1 MVDYFLNRK
10 SISWMVTLLLGLGGM
25 FSFLGLGQLEFP
37 EFTLRSA
44 LVTTQYPGATPLEVE
59 EEVTLPLEKAIQHM
73 PGLDDIT
80 SVNSDGLSQIT
91 VQLQKTVREGE
102 LDQYWDILRRK
113 VADAQSGLP
122 PGVVTSIVNDDFG
135 DVFGLLLS
143 LRGEGYSL
151 KDLGDHADL
160 IQRELRLVEGVTKV
174 NIGGR
179 VDEQMVVSLDR
190 DRMRALGISP
200 DYLAGLLNAQ
210 NTVGNAGHL
219 RSEGLSLSIQPTGQ
233 LDSVEALENLAVG
246 SVDTGIIRLGDLA
259 DIRRTTS
266 DSPALLYHSDGLPA
280 LTIGVSFSSG
290 TNAVDVGERLNETLK
305 RLENEQPIGMTLTK
319 VYNQPAVVEEAVSAF
334 LINLAQAVGIVIVV
348 LLVFMGLRSGLLMGL
363 ILLITIMG
371 TFVLMAIHG
380 IQLQKIS
387 LGALIISLGMLVDNA
402 IVVTEGM
409 MIGLAKGKSK
419 RQAAKEVVTQNKL
432 PLLGA
437 TVIAITAFAP
447 IGLSPDT
454 TGEFIGSL
462 FWVLC
467 YSLFLSWIT
476 ALTLTPFF
484 FNMFYSDKLEEN
496 DQGSDSD
503 PYKGL
508 IFSVF
513 RRLLTSAIR
522 YRFATLTLALAL
534 LAGVLSFSGQV
545 KNAFFPSA
553 TTPIFFV
560 DLWLPEGTDI
570 LHTEK
575 TVKRLESVVN
585 DMDDVVQVTSVT
597 GGGAQRFTLTYAPE
611 QRYASFGQLIVE
623 TRDKASREARME
635 EVIRNLRA
643 DFPDVQY
650 KVQALQ
656 VGPSAKASIEARI
669 FGEDPAE
676 LRKIGARV
684 EEIIQSEPLADSV
697 RLSWSNQEAVIVPE
711 FLEEQ
716 ARRLGVSREA
726 LHQALLLNN
735 QGQRVGVYRE
745 GSDLIPIIMRS
756 REEQR
761 FDIENLTSINV
772 WSEEQGRY
780 VSAGN
785 VINAINTELRD
796 PLIKRRN
803 RVRMLAVYAE
813 PMPLSGE
820 TAASV
825 LEKIRP
831 KVDALELPHDYTI
844 EWGGEYE
851 TSSEAKGS
859 LLASL
864 PMGLLGMFI
873 ITMLLFG
880 SFRQALS
887 IWMIVPL
894 MMIGIVGG
902 LVLLGAPFTFMALL
916 GTLSLI
922 GMVLKNAIVL
932 VEEINLQ
939 VEQQDEAFTAVVE
952 AAVSRVRPVLM
963 AAVTTMLGMI
973 PLFSDAFFASMAVV
987 IVFGLGVATILT
999 LIVLP
1004 VVYCT
1009 LMRIPY
1015 NEPRGS

>member
-1 MVDYFLNRK
+1 MVDYFLDRK
-10 SISWMVTLLLGLGGM
+10 SISWMVTLLLGVGGM
-25 FSFLGLGQLEFP
+25 FAFLGLGQLEFP

-59 EEVTLPLEKAIQHM
+59 EEVTLPLEKAIQQM
-73 PGLDDIT
+73 PGIDDIT

-91 VQLQKTVREGE
+91 VQLKKTVREGE

-113 VADAQSGLP
+113 INDAQPGLP
-122 PGVVTSIVNDDFG
+122 PGVNTSIVNDDFG
-135 DVFGLLLS
+135 DVFGLLLT
-143 LRGEGYSL
+143 LRGDGYSL

-160 IQRELRLVEGVTKV
+160 IQRELRLLEGVAKV
-174 NIGGR
+174 SIGGR
-179 VDEQMVVSLDR
+179 VDEQMIVSLDR

-200 DYLAGLLNAQ
+200 EYLASLLNAQ

-219 RSEGLSLSIQPTGQ
+219 RSEGLSLSVQPTGQ
-233 LDSVEALENLAVG
+233 LDSVQALEQLAVG
-246 SVDTGIIRLGDLA
+246 SADSGIIRLSDLA
-259 DIRRTTS
+259 EVRRVTN

-280 LTIGVSFSSG
+280 LTIGVSFAEG
-290 TNAVDVGERLNETLK
+290 TNVVDVGESLNEALK
-305 RLENEQPIGMTLTK
+305 RLEKQQPIGMTLNT
-319 VYNQPAVVEEAVSAF
+319 VYNQPEVVEEAVSAF
-334 LINLAQAVGIVIVV
+334 LMNLAQAVGIVIIV
-348 LLVFMGLRSGLLMGL
+348 LLLFMGLRSGLLMGL

-387 LGALIISLGMLVDNA
+387 LGALIIALGMLVDNA

-409 MIGLAKGKSK
+409 MIGLSKGKSK
-419 RQAAKEVVTQNKL
+419 RQAAKEVVSQNRY

-467 YSLFLSWIT
+467 YSLFLSWLT

-484 FNMFYSDKLEEN
+484 FDMFYPDKLESVG
-496 DQGSDSD
+496 QSSDND
-503 PYKGL
+503 PYKG
-508 IFSVF
+508 IVFVVF
-513 RRLLTSAIR
+513 RRLLTYAIH
-522 YRFATLTLALAL
+522 YRFVTLTLAIAL

-545 KNAFFPSA
+545 KNAFFPNA
-553 TTPIFFV
+553 TTPLFFV
-560 DLWLPEGTDI
+560 DLWLPEGADI
-570 LHTEK
+570 LQTEE
-575 TVKRLESVVN
+575 TVKRLESRVN
-585 DMDDVVQVTSVT
+585 DMDQVVQVTSVT
-597 GGGAQRFTLTYAPE
+597 GGGAQRFTLTYSPE

-635 EVIRNLRA
+635 EVIEQLRT
-643 DFPDVQY
+643 DFPNVHY

-656 VGPSAKASIEARI
+656 VGPSAKASLEARI
-669 FGEDPAE
+669 FGEDPEE
-676 LRKIGARV
+676 LRKIGVRV
-684 EEIIQSEPLADSV
+684 QAIFENEPLADSV
-697 RLSWSNQEAVIVPE
+697 RLSWGNREAVIVPE

-716 ARRLGVSREA
+716 ARRLGVSRES

-735 QGQRVGVYRE
+735 QGQQVGVYRE

-803 RVRMLAVYAE
+803 RERMLAVYAE

-825 LEKIRP
+825 LERIRP
-831 KVDALELPHDYTI
+831 QVDALELPHGYSI

-851 TSSEAKGS
+851 TSSEAQTS
-859 LLASL
+859 LFSSL
-864 PMGLLGMFI
+864 PLGLLGMFI
-873 ITMLLFG
+873 ISMLLFG

-894 MMIGIVGG
+894 MMIGIIGG

-922 GMVLKNAIVL
+922 GMVLKSAIVL
-932 VEEINLQ
+932 VEEINIQL
-939 VEQQDEAFTAVVE
+939 EQQDDAFTAVVE

-987 IVFGLGVATILT
+987 IVCGLGVATVLT
-999 LIVLP
+999 LVVLP

-1009 LMRIPY
+1009 LMRISY
-1015 NEPRGS
+1015 HQ

>member
-1 MVDYFLNRK
+1 MVDYFLDRK
-10 SISWMVTLLLGLGGM
+10 SISWMVTLLLGVGGM
-25 FSFLGLGQLEFP
+25 FAFLGLGQLEFP

-59 EEVTLPLEKAIQHM
+59 EEVTLPLEKAIQQM
-73 PGLDDIT
+73 PGIDDIT

-91 VQLQKTVREGE
+91 VQLKKTVREGE

-113 VADAQSGLP
+113 INDAQPGLP
-122 PGVVTSIVNDDFG
+122 PGVNTSIVNDDFG
-135 DVFGLLLS
+135 DVFGLLLT
-143 LRGEGYSL
+143 LRGDGYSL

-160 IQRELRLVEGVTKV
+160 IQRELRLLEGVAKV
-174 NIGGR
+174 SIGGR
-179 VDEQMVVSLDR
+179 VDEQMIVSLDR

-200 DYLAGLLNAQ
+200 EYLASLLNAQ

-219 RSEGLSLSIQPTGQ
+219 RSEGLSLSVQPTGQ
-233 LDSVEALENLAVG
+233 LDSVQALEQLAVG
-246 SVDTGIIRLGDLA
+246 SADSGIIRLSDLA
-259 DIRRTTS
+259 EVRRVTN

-280 LTIGVSFSSG
+280 LTIGVSFAEG
-290 TNAVDVGERLNETLK
+290 TNVVDVGESLNEALK
-305 RLENEQPIGMTLTK
+305 RLEKQQPIGMTLNT
-319 VYNQPAVVEEAVSAF
+319 VYNQPEVVEEAVSAF
-334 LINLAQAVGIVIVV
+334 LMNLAQAVGIVIIV
-348 LLVFMGLRSGLLMGL
+348 LLLFMGLRSGLLMGL

-387 LGALIISLGMLVDNA
+387 LGALIIALGMLVDNA

-409 MIGLAKGKSK
+409 MIGLSKGKSK
-419 RQAAKEVVTQNKL
+419 RQAAKEVVSQNRY

-467 YSLFLSWIT
+467 YSLFLSWLT

-484 FNMFYSDKLEEN
+484 FDMFYPDKLESVG
-496 DQGSDSD
+496 QSSDND
-503 PYKGL
+503 PYKG
-508 IFSVF
+508 IVFVVF
-513 RRLLTSAIR
+513 RRLLTYAIH
-522 YRFATLTLALAL
+522 YRFVTLTLAIAL

-545 KNAFFPSA
+545 KNAFFPNA
-553 TTPIFFV
+553 TTPLFFV
-560 DLWLPEGTDI
+560 DLWLPEGADI
-570 LHTEK
+570 LQTEE
-575 TVKRLESVVN
+575 TVKRLESRVN
-585 DMDDVVQVTSVT
+585 DMDQVVQVTSVT
-597 GGGAQRFTLTYAPE
+597 GGGAQRFTLTYSPE

-635 EVIRNLRA
+635 EVIEQLRT
-643 DFPDVQY
+643 DFPNVHY

-656 VGPSAKASIEARI
+656 VGPSAKASLEARI
-669 FGEDPAE
+669 FGEDPEE
-676 LRKIGARV
+676 LRKIGVRV
-684 EEIIQSEPLADSV
+684 QAIFENEPLADSV
-697 RLSWSNQEAVIVPE
+697 RLSWGNREAVIVPE

-716 ARRLGVSREA
+716 ARRLGVSRES

-735 QGQRVGVYRE
+735 QGQQVGVYRE

-803 RVRMLAVYAE
+803 RERMLAVYAE

-825 LEKIRP
+825 LERIRP
-831 KVDALELPHDYTI
+831 QVDALELPHGYSI

-851 TSSEAKGS
+851 TSSEAQTS
-859 LLASL
+859 LFSSL
-864 PMGLLGMFI
+864 PLGLLGMFI
-873 ITMLLFG
+873 ISMLLFG

-894 MMIGIVGG
+894 MMIGIIGG

-932 VEEINLQ
+932 VEEINIQL
-939 VEQQDEAFTAVVE
+939 EQQDDAFTAVVE

-973 PLFSDAFFASMAVV
+973 PLFSDAFFASMALV
-987 IVFGLGVATILT
+987 IVFGLGVATVLT
-999 LIVLP
+999 LVVLP

-1009 LMRIPY
+1009 LMRISY
-1015 NEPRGS
+1015 HQ

>member
-1 MVDYFLNRK
+1 MVDYFLDRK
-10 SISWMVTLLLGLGGM
+10 SISWMVTLLLGVGGM
-25 FSFLGLGQLEFP
+25 FAFLGLGQLEFP

-59 EEVTLPLEKAIQHM
+59 EEVTLPLEKAIQQM
-73 PGLDDIT
+73 PGIDDIT

-91 VQLQKTVREGE
+91 VQLKKTVREGE

-113 VADAQSGLP
+113 INDAQPGLP
-122 PGVVTSIVNDDFG
+122 PGVNTSIVNDDFG
-135 DVFGLLLS
+135 DVFGLLLT
-143 LRGEGYSL
+143 LRGDGYSL

-160 IQRELRLVEGVTKV
+160 IQRELRLLEGVAKV
-174 NIGGR
+174 SIGGR
-179 VDEQMVVSLDR
+179 VDEQMIVSLDR

-200 DYLAGLLNAQ
+200 EYLASLLNAQ

-219 RSEGLSLSIQPTGQ
+219 RSEGLSLSVQPTGQ
-233 LDSVEALENLAVG
+233 LDSVQALEQLAVG
-246 SVDTGIIRLGDLA
+246 SADSGIIRLSDLA
-259 DIRRTTS
+259 EVRRVTN

-280 LTIGVSFSSG
+280 LTIGVSFAEG
-290 TNAVDVGERLNETLK
+290 TNVVDVGESLNEALK
-305 RLENEQPIGMTLTK
+305 RLEKQQPIGMTLNT
-319 VYNQPAVVEEAVSAF
+319 VYNQPEVVEEAVSAF
-334 LINLAQAVGIVIVV
+334 LMNLAQAVGIVIIV
-348 LLVFMGLRSGLLMGL
+348 LLLFMGLRSGLLMGL

-387 LGALIISLGMLVDNA
+387 LGALIIALGMLVDNA

-409 MIGLAKGKSK
+409 MIGLSKGKSK
-419 RQAAKEVVTQNKL
+419 RQAAKEVVSQNRY

-437 TVIAITAFAP
+437 TVIAIMAFAP

-467 YSLFLSWIT
+467 YSLFLSWLT

-484 FNMFYSDKLEEN
+484 FDMFYPDKLESVG
-496 DQGSDSD
+496 QSSDND
-503 PYKGL
+503 PYKG
-508 IFSVF
+508 IVFVVF
-513 RRLLTSAIR
+513 RRLLTYAIH
-522 YRFATLTLALAL
+522 YRFVTLTLAIAL

-545 KNAFFPSA
+545 KNAFFPNA
-553 TTPIFFV
+553 TTPLFFV
-560 DLWLPEGTDI
+560 DLWLPEGADI
-570 LHTEK
+570 LQTEE
-575 TVKRLESVVN
+575 TVKRLESRVN
-585 DMDDVVQVTSVT
+585 DMDQVVQVTSVT
-597 GGGAQRFTLTYAPE
+597 GGGAQRFTLTYSPE

-635 EVIRNLRA
+635 EVIEQLRT
-643 DFPDVQY
+643 DFPNVHY

-656 VGPSAKASIEARI
+656 VGPSAKASLEARI
-669 FGEDPAE
+669 FGEDPEE
-676 LRKIGARV
+676 LRKIGVRV
-684 EEIIQSEPLADSV
+684 QAIFENEPLADSV
-697 RLSWSNQEAVIVPE
+697 RLSWGNREAVIVPE

-716 ARRLGVSREA
+716 ARRLGVSRES

-735 QGQRVGVYRE
+735 QGQQVGVYRE

-803 RVRMLAVYAE
+803 RERMLAVYAE

-825 LEKIRP
+825 LERIRP
-831 KVDALELPHDYTI
+831 QVDALELPHGYSI

-851 TSSEAKGS
+851 TSSEAQTS
-859 LLASL
+859 LFSSL
-864 PMGLLGMFI
+864 PLGLLGMFI
-873 ITMLLFG
+873 ISMLLFG

-894 MMIGIVGG
+894 MMIGIIGG

-932 VEEINLQ
+932 VEEINIQL
-939 VEQQDEAFTAVVE
+939 EQQDDAFTAVVE

-973 PLFSDAFFASMAVV
+973 PLFSDAFFASMALV
-987 IVFGLGVATILT
+987 IVFGLGVATVLT
-999 LIVLP
+999 LVVLP

-1009 LMRIPY
+1009 LMRISY
-1015 NEPRGS
+1015 HQ

>member
-1 MVDYFLNRK
+1 MVDYFLDRK
-10 SISWMVTLLLGLGGM
+10 SISWMVTLLLGVGGM
-25 FSFLGLGQLEFP
+25 FAFLGLGQLEFP

-59 EEVTLPLEKAIQHM
+59 EEVTLPLEKAIQQM
-73 PGLDDIT
+73 PGIDDIT

-91 VQLQKTVREGE
+91 VQLKKTVREGE

-113 VADAQSGLP
+113 INDAQPGLP
-122 PGVVTSIVNDDFG
+122 PGVNTSIVNDDFG
-135 DVFGLLLS
+135 DVFGLLLT
-143 LRGEGYSL
+143 LRGDGYSL

-160 IQRELRLVEGVTKV
+160 IQRELRLLEGVAKV
-174 NIGGR
+174 SIGGR
-179 VDEQMVVSLDR
+179 VDEQMIVSLDR

-200 DYLAGLLNAQ
+200 EYLASLLNAQ

-219 RSEGLSLSIQPTGQ
+219 RSEGLSLSVQPTGQ
-233 LDSVEALENLAVG
+233 LDSVQALEQLAVG
-246 SVDTGIIRLGDLA
+246 SADSGIIRLSDLA
-259 DIRRTTS
+259 EVRRVTN

-280 LTIGVSFSSG
+280 LTIGVSFAEG
-290 TNAVDVGERLNETLK
+290 TNVVDVGESLNEALK
-305 RLENEQPIGMTLTK
+305 RLEKQQPIGMTLNT
-319 VYNQPAVVEEAVSAF
+319 VYNQPEVVEEAVSAF
-334 LINLAQAVGIVIVV
+334 LMNLAQAVGIVIIV
-348 LLVFMGLRSGLLMGL
+348 LLLFMGLRSGLLMGL

-387 LGALIISLGMLVDNA
+387 LGALIIALGMLLDNA

-409 MIGLAKGKSK
+409 MIGLSKGKSK
-419 RQAAKEVVTQNKL
+419 RQAAKEVVSQNRY

-467 YSLFLSWIT
+467 YSLFLSWLT

-484 FNMFYSDKLEEN
+484 FDMFYPDKLESVG
-496 DQGSDSD
+496 QSSDND
-503 PYKGL
+503 PYKG
-508 IFSVF
+508 IVFVVF
-513 RRLLTSAIR
+513 RRLLTYAIH
-522 YRFATLTLALAL
+522 YRFVTLTLAIAL

-545 KNAFFPSA
+545 KNAFFPNA
-553 TTPIFFV
+553 TTPLFFV
-560 DLWLPEGTDI
+560 DLWLPEGADI
-570 LHTEK
+570 LQTEE
-575 TVKRLESVVN
+575 TVKRLESRVN
-585 DMDDVVQVTSVT
+585 DMDQVVQVTSVT
-597 GGGAQRFTLTYAPE
+597 GGGAQRFTLTYSPE

-635 EVIRNLRA
+635 EVIEQLRT
-643 DFPDVQY
+643 DFPNVHY

-656 VGPSAKASIEARI
+656 VGPSAKASLEARI
-669 FGEDPAE
+669 FGEDPEE
-676 LRKIGARV
+676 LRKIGVRV
-684 EEIIQSEPLADSV
+684 QAIFENEPLADSV
-697 RLSWSNQEAVIVPE
+697 RLSWGNREAVIVPE

-716 ARRLGVSREA
+716 ARRLGVSRES

-735 QGQRVGVYRE
+735 QGQQVGVYRE

-803 RVRMLAVYAE
+803 RERMLAVYAE

-825 LEKIRP
+825 LERIRP
-831 KVDALELPHDYTI
+831 QVDALELPHGYSI

-851 TSSEAKGS
+851 TSSEAQTS
-859 LLASL
+859 LFSSL
-864 PMGLLGMFI
+864 PLGLLGMFI
-873 ITMLLFG
+873 ISMLLFG

-894 MMIGIVGG
+894 MMIGIIGG

-932 VEEINLQ
+932 VEEINIQL
-939 VEQQDEAFTAVVE
+939 EQQDDAFTAVVE

-973 PLFSDAFFASMAVV
+973 PLFSDAFFASMALV
-987 IVFGLGVATILT
+987 IVFGLGVATVLT
-999 LIVLP
+999 LVVLP

-1009 LMRIPY
+1009 LMRISY
-1015 NEPRGS
+1015 HQ

>member
-1 MVDYFLNRK
+1 MVDYFLDRK
-10 SISWMVTLLLGLGGM
+10 SISWMVTLLLGVGGM
-25 FSFLGLGQLEFP
+25 FAFLGLGQLEFP

-59 EEVTLPLEKAIQHM
+59 EEVTLPLEKAIQQM
-73 PGLDDIT
+73 PGIDDIT

-91 VQLQKTVREGE
+91 VQLKKTVREGE

-113 VADAQSGLP
+113 INDAQPGLP
-122 PGVVTSIVNDDFG
+122 PGVNTSIVNDDFG
-135 DVFGLLLS
+135 DVFGLLLT
-143 LRGEGYSL
+143 LRGDGYSL

-160 IQRELRLVEGVTKV
+160 IQRELRLLEGVAKV
-174 NIGGR
+174 SIGGR
-179 VDEQMVVSLDR
+179 VDEQMIVSLDR

-200 DYLAGLLNAQ
+200 EYLASLLNAQ

-219 RSEGLSLSIQPTGQ
+219 RSEGLSLSVQPTGQ
-233 LDSVEALENLAVG
+233 LDSVQALEQLAVG
-246 SVDTGIIRLGDLA
+246 SADSGIIRLSDLA
-259 DIRRTTS
+259 EVRRVTN

-280 LTIGVSFSSG
+280 LTIGVSFAEG
-290 TNAVDVGERLNETLK
+290 TNVVDVGESLNEALK
-305 RLENEQPIGMTLTK
+305 RLEKQQPIGMTLNT
-319 VYNQPAVVEEAVSAF
+319 VYNQPEVVEEAVSAF
-334 LINLAQAVGIVIVV
+334 LMNLAQAVGIVIIV
-348 LLVFMGLRSGLLMGL
+348 LLLFMGLRSGLLMGL

-387 LGALIISLGMLVDNA
+387 LGALIIALGMLVDNA

-409 MIGLAKGKSK
+409 MIGLSKGKSK
-419 RQAAKEVVTQNKL
+419 RQAAKEVVSQNRY

-467 YSLFLSWIT
+467 YSLFLSWLT

-484 FNMFYSDKLEEN
+484 FDMFYPDKLESVG
-496 DQGSDSD
+496 QSSDND
-503 PYKGL
+503 PYKG
-508 IFSVF
+508 IVFVVF
-513 RRLLTSAIR
+513 RRLLTYAIH
-522 YRFATLTLALAL
+522 YRFVTLTLAIAL

-545 KNAFFPSA
+545 KNAFFPNA
-553 TTPIFFV
+553 TTPLFFV
-560 DLWLPEGTDI
+560 DLWLPEGADV
-570 LHTEK
+570 LQTEE
-575 TVKRLESVVN
+575 TVKRLESRVN
-585 DMDDVVQVTSVT
+585 DMDQVVQVTSVT
-597 GGGAQRFTLTYAPE
+597 GGGAQRFTLTYSPE

-635 EVIRNLRA
+635 EVIEQLRT
-643 DFPDVQY
+643 DFPNVHY

-656 VGPSAKASIEARI
+656 VGPSAKASLEARI
-669 FGEDPAE
+669 FGEDPEE
-676 LRKIGARV
+676 LRKIGVRV
-684 EEIIQSEPLADSV
+684 QAIFENEPLADSV
-697 RLSWSNQEAVIVPE
+697 RLSWGNREAVIVPE

-716 ARRLGVSREA
+716 ARRLGVSRES

-735 QGQRVGVYRE
+735 QGQQVGVYRE

-803 RVRMLAVYAE
+803 RERMLAVYAE

-825 LEKIRP
+825 LERIRP
-831 KVDALELPHDYTI
+831 QVDALELPHGYSI

-851 TSSEAKGS
+851 TSSEAQTS
-859 LLASL
+859 LFSSL
-864 PMGLLGMFI
+864 PLGLLGMFI
-873 ITMLLFG
+873 ISMLLFG

-894 MMIGIVGG
+894 MMIGIIGG

-932 VEEINLQ
+932 VEEINIQL
-939 VEQQDEAFTAVVE
+939 EQQDDAFTAVVE

-987 IVFGLGVATILT
+987 IVCGLGVATVLT
-999 LIVLP
+999 LVVLP

-1009 LMRIPY
+1009 LMRISY
-1015 NEPRGS
+1015 HQ

>member
-1 MVDYFLNRK
+1 MVDYFLDRK
-10 SISWMVTLLLGLGGM
+10 SISWMVTLLLGVGGM
-25 FSFLGLGQLEFP
+25 FAFLGLGQLEFP

-59 EEVTLPLEKAIQHM
+59 EEVTLPLEKAIQQM
-73 PGLDDIT
+73 PGIDDIT

-91 VQLQKTVREGE
+91 VQLKKTVREGE

-113 VADAQSGLP
+113 INDAQPGLP
-122 PGVVTSIVNDDFG
+122 PGVNTSIVNDDFG
-135 DVFGLLLS
+135 DVFGLLLT
-143 LRGEGYSL
+143 LRGDGYSL

-160 IQRELRLVEGVTKV
+160 IQRELRLLEGVAKV
-174 NIGGR
+174 SIGGR
-179 VDEQMVVSLDR
+179 VDEQMIVSLDR

-200 DYLAGLLNAQ
+200 EYLASLLNAQ

-219 RSEGLSLSIQPTGQ
+219 RSEGLSLSVQPTGQ
-233 LDSVEALENLAVG
+233 LDSVQALEQLAVG
-246 SVDTGIIRLGDLA
+246 SADSGIIRLSDLA
-259 DIRRTTS
+259 EVRRVTN

-280 LTIGVSFSSG
+280 LTIGVSFAEG
-290 TNAVDVGERLNETLK
+290 TNVVDVGESLNEALK
-305 RLENEQPIGMTLTK
+305 RLEKQQPIGMTLNT
-319 VYNQPAVVEEAVSAF
+319 VYNQPEVVEEAVSAF
-334 LINLAQAVGIVIVV
+334 LMNLAQAVGIVIIV
-348 LLVFMGLRSGLLMGL
+348 LLLFMGLRSGLLMGL

-387 LGALIISLGMLVDNA
+387 LGALIIALGMLVDNA

-409 MIGLAKGKSK
+409 MIGLSKGKSK
-419 RQAAKEVVTQNKL
+419 RQAAKEVVSQNRY

-467 YSLFLSWIT
+467 YSLFLSWLT

-484 FNMFYSDKLEEN
+484 FDMFYPDKLESVG
-496 DQGSDSD
+496 QSSDND
-503 PYKGL
+503 PYKG
-508 IFSVF
+508 IVFVVF
-513 RRLLTSAIR
+513 RRLLTYAIH
-522 YRFATLTLALAL
+522 YRFVTLTLAIAL

-545 KNAFFPSA
+545 KNAFFPNA
-553 TTPIFFV
+553 TTPLFFV
-560 DLWLPEGTDI
+560 DLWLPEGADI
-570 LHTEK
+570 LQTEE
-575 TVKRLESVVN
+575 TVKRLESRVN
-585 DMDDVVQVTSVT
+585 DMDQVVQVTSVT
-597 GGGAQRFTLTYAPE
+597 GGGAQRFTLTYSPK

-635 EVIRNLRA
+635 EVIEQLRT
-643 DFPDVQY
+643 DFPNVHY

-656 VGPSAKASIEARI
+656 VGPSAKASLEARI
-669 FGEDPAE
+669 FGEDPEE
-676 LRKIGARV
+676 LRKIGVRV
-684 EEIIQSEPLADSV
+684 QAIFENEPLADSV
-697 RLSWSNQEAVIVPE
+697 RLSWGNREAVIVPE

-716 ARRLGVSREA
+716 ARRLGVSRES

-735 QGQRVGVYRE
+735 QGQQVGVYRE

-803 RVRMLAVYAE
+803 RERMLAVYAE

-825 LEKIRP
+825 LERIRP
-831 KVDALELPHDYTI
+831 QVDALELPHGYSI

-851 TSSEAKGS
+851 TSSEAQTS
-859 LLASL
+859 LFSSL
-864 PMGLLGMFI
+864 PLGLLGMFI
-873 ITMLLFG
+873 ISMLLFG

-894 MMIGIVGG
+894 MMIGIIGG

-932 VEEINLQ
+932 VEEINIQL
-939 VEQQDEAFTAVVE
+939 EQQDDAFTAVVE

-987 IVFGLGVATILT
+987 IVFGLGVATVLT
-999 LIVLP
+999 LVVLP

-1009 LMRIPY
+1009 LMRISY
-1015 NEPRGS
+1015 HQ

>member
-1 MVDYFLNRK
+1 MVDYFLDRK
-10 SISWMVTLLLGLGGM
+10 SISWMVTLLLGVGGM
-25 FSFLGLGQLEFP
+25 FAFLGLGQLEFP

-59 EEVTLPLEKAIQHM
+59 EEVTLPLEKAIQQM
-73 PGLDDIT
+73 PGIDDIT

-91 VQLQKTVREGE
+91 VQLKKTVREGE

-113 VADAQSGLP
+113 INDAQPGLP
-122 PGVVTSIVNDDFG
+122 PGVNTSIVNDDFG
-135 DVFGLLLS
+135 DVFGLLLT
-143 LRGEGYSL
+143 LRGDGYSL
-151 KDLGDHADL
+151 TDLGDHADL
-160 IQRELRLVEGVTKV
+160 IQRELRLLEGVAKV
-174 NIGGR
+174 SIGGR
-179 VDEQMVVSLDR
+179 VDEQMIVSLDR

-200 DYLAGLLNAQ
+200 DYLANLLNAQ

-219 RSEGLSLSIQPTGQ
+219 RSEGLSLSVQPTGQ
-233 LDSVEALENLAVG
+233 LDSVQALEQLAVG
-246 SVDTGIIRLGDLA
+246 SADSGIIRLRDLA
-259 DIRRTTS
+259 DVRRVTN

-280 LTIGVSFSSG
+280 LTIGVSFAEG
-290 TNAVDVGERLNETLK
+290 TNVVDVGERLNEALE
-305 RLENEQPIGMTLTK
+305 RLETQQPFGMTLTT
-319 VYNQPAVVEEAVSAF
+319 VYNQPEVVEEAVSAF
-334 LINLAQAVGIVIVV
+334 LMNLAQAVGIVIIV
-348 LLVFMGLRSGLLMGL
+348 LLLFMGLRSGLLMGL

-387 LGALIISLGMLVDNA
+387 LGALIIALGMLVDNA

-409 MIGLAKGKSK
+409 MIGLSKGKSK
-419 RQAAKEVVTQNKL
+419 RQAAKEVVSQNRY

-467 YSLFLSWIT
+467 YSLFLSWLT

-484 FNMFYSDKLEEN
+484 FDMFYPDKLESVG
-496 DQGSDSD
+496 QSSDND
-503 PYKGL
+503 PYKG
-508 IFSVF
+508 IVFVVF
-513 RRLLTSAIR
+513 RRLLTYAIH
-522 YRFATLTLALAL
+522 YRFVTLTLAIAL

-545 KNAFFPSA
+545 KNAFFPNA
-553 TTPIFFV
+553 TTPLFFV
-560 DLWLPEGTDI
+560 DLWLPEGADI
-570 LHTEK
+570 LQTEE
-575 TVKRLESVVN
+575 TVKRLESRVN
-585 DMDDVVQVTSVT
+585 DMDQVVQVTSVT
-597 GGGAQRFTLTYAPE
+597 GGGAQRFTLTYSPE

-635 EVIRNLRA
+635 EVIEQLRT
-643 DFPDVQY
+643 DFPNVHY

-656 VGPSAKASIEARI
+656 VGPSAKASLEARI
-669 FGEDPAE
+669 FGEDPEE
-676 LRKIGARV
+676 LRKIGTRV
-684 EEIIQSEPLADSV
+684 QTIFENEPLADSV
-697 RLSWSNQEAVIVPE
+697 RLSWGNREAVIVPE

-716 ARRLGVSREA
+716 ARRLGVSRES

-735 QGQRVGVYRE
+735 QGQQVGVYRE

-761 FDIENLTSINV
+761 FDIENLTSINI

-803 RVRMLAVYAE
+803 RERMLAVYAE

-825 LEKIRP
+825 LERIRP
-831 KVDALELPHDYTI
+831 QVDALELPNGYSI

-851 TSSEAKGS
+851 TSTEAKTS
-859 LLASL
+859 LFSSL
-864 PMGLLGMFI
+864 PLGLLGMFI
-873 ITMLLFG
+873 ISMLLFG
-880 SFRQALS
+880 SFRQALA
-887 IWMIVPL
+887 IWIIVPL
-894 MMIGIVGG
+894 MMIGIIGG

-932 VEEINLQ
+932 VEEINIQ
-939 VEQQDEAFTAVVE
+939 VEQQDDAFTAVVE

-987 IVFGLGVATILT
+987 IVFGLGVATVLT
-999 LIVLP
+999 LVVLP

-1009 LMRIPY
+1009 LMRISY
-1015 NEPRGS
+1015 HQ

>member
-1 MVDYFLNRK
+1 MVDYFLDRK
-10 SISWMVTLLLGLGGM
+10 SISWMVTLLLGVGGM
-25 FSFLGLGQLEFP
+25 FAFLGLGQLEFP

-59 EEVTLPLEKAIQHM
+59 EEVTLPLEKAIQQM
-73 PGLDDIT
+73 PGIDDIT

-91 VQLQKTVREGE
+91 VQLKKTVREGE

-113 VADAQSGLP
+113 INDAQPGLP
-122 PGVVTSIVNDDFG
+122 PGVNTSIVNDDFG
-135 DVFGLLLS
+135 DVFGLLLT
-143 LRGEGYSL
+143 LRGDGYSL

-160 IQRELRLVEGVTKV
+160 IQRELRLLEGVAKV
-174 NIGGR
+174 SIGGR
-179 VDEQMVVSLDR
+179 VDEQMIVSLDR

-200 DYLAGLLNAQ
+200 EYLASLLNAQ

-219 RSEGLSLSIQPTGQ
+219 RSEGLSLSVQPTGQ
-233 LDSVEALENLAVG
+233 LDSVQALEQLAVG
-246 SVDTGIIRLGDLA
+246 SADSGIIRLSDLA
-259 DIRRTTS
+259 EVRRVTN

-280 LTIGVSFSSG
+280 LTIGVSFAEG
-290 TNAVDVGERLNETLK
+290 TNVVDVGESLNEALK
-305 RLENEQPIGMTLTK
+305 RLEKQQPIGMTLNT
-319 VYNQPAVVEEAVSAF
+319 VYNQPEVVEEAVSAF
-334 LINLAQAVGIVIVV
+334 LMNLAQAVGIVIIV
-348 LLVFMGLRSGLLMGL
+348 LLLFMGLRSGLLMGL

-387 LGALIISLGMLVDNA
+387 LGALIIALGMLVDNA

-409 MIGLAKGKSK
+409 MIGLSKGKSK
-419 RQAAKEVVTQNKL
+419 RQAAKEVVSQNRY

-467 YSLFLSWIT
+467 YSLFLSWLT

-484 FNMFYSDKLEEN
+484 FDMFYPDKLESVG
-496 DQGSDSD
+496 QSSDND
-503 PYKGL
+503 PYKG
-508 IFSVF
+508 IVFVVF
-513 RRLLTSAIR
+513 RRLLTYAIH
-522 YRFATLTLALAL
+522 YRFVTLTLAIAL

-545 KNAFFPSA
+545 KNAFFPNA
-553 TTPIFFV
+553 TTPLFFV
-560 DLWLPEGTDI
+560 DLWLPEGADI
-570 LHTEK
+570 LQTEE
-575 TVKRLESVVN
+575 TVKRLESRVN
-585 DMDDVVQVTSVT
+585 DMDQVVQVTSVT
-597 GGGAQRFTLTYAPE
+597 GGGAQRFTLTYSPE

-635 EVIRNLRA
+635 EVIEQLRT
-643 DFPDVQY
+643 DFPNVHY

-656 VGPSAKASIEARI
+656 VGPSAKASLEARI
-669 FGEDPAE
+669 FGEDPEE
-676 LRKIGARV
+676 LRKIGVRV
-684 EEIIQSEPLADSV
+684 QAIFENEPLADSV
-697 RLSWSNQEAVIVPE
+697 RLSWGNREAVIVPE

-716 ARRLGVSREA
+716 ARRLGVSRES

-735 QGQRVGVYRE
+735 QGQQVGVYRE

-761 FDIENLTSINV
+761 FDIENLTSINI

-803 RVRMLAVYAE
+803 RERMLAVYAE

-825 LEKIRP
+825 LERIRP
-831 KVDALELPHDYTI
+831 QVDALELPNGYSI

-851 TSSEAKGS
+851 TSTEAKTS
-859 LLASL
+859 LFSSL
-864 PMGLLGMFI
+864 PLGLLGMFI
-873 ITMLLFG
+873 ISMLLFG
-880 SFRQALS
+880 SFRQALA
-887 IWMIVPL
+887 IWIIVPL
-894 MMIGIVGG
+894 MMIGIIGG

-932 VEEINLQ
+932 VEEINIQ
-939 VEQQDEAFTAVVE
+939 VEQQDDAFTAVVE

-999 LIVLP
+999 LVVLP

-1009 LMRIPY
+1009 LMRISY
-1015 NEPRGS
+1015 HQ

>member
-1 MVDYFLNRK
+1 MVDYFLDRK
-10 SISWMVTLLLGLGGM
+10 SISWMVTLLLGVGGM
-25 FSFLGLGQLEFP
+25 FAFLGLGQLEFP

-59 EEVTLPLEKAIQHM
+59 EEVTLPLEKAIQQM
-73 PGLDDIT
+73 PGIDDIT

-91 VQLQKTVREGE
+91 VQLKKTVREGE

-113 VADAQSGLP
+113 INDAQPGLP
-122 PGVVTSIVNDDFG
+122 PGVNTSIVNDDFG
-135 DVFGLLLS
+135 DVFGLLLT
-143 LRGEGYSL
+143 LRGDGYSL

-160 IQRELRLVEGVTKV
+160 IQRELRLLEGVAKV
-174 NIGGR
+174 SIGGR
-179 VDEQMVVSLDR
+179 VDEQMIVSLDR

-200 DYLAGLLNAQ
+200 EYLASLLNAQ

-219 RSEGLSLSIQPTGQ
+219 RSEGLSLSVQPTGQ
-233 LDSVEALENLAVG
+233 LDSVQALEQLAVG
-246 SVDTGIIRLGDLA
+246 SADSGIIRLSDLA
-259 DIRRTTS
+259 EVRRVTN

-280 LTIGVSFSSG
+280 LTIGVSFAEG
-290 TNAVDVGERLNETLK
+290 TNVVDVGESLNEALK
-305 RLENEQPIGMTLTK
+305 RLEKQQPIGMTLNT
-319 VYNQPAVVEEAVSAF
+319 VYNQPEVVEEAVSAF
-334 LINLAQAVGIVIVV
+334 LMNLAQAVGIVIIVV
-348 LLVFMGLRSGLLMGL
+348 LLFMGLRSGLLMGL

-387 LGALIISLGMLVDNA
+387 LGALIIALGMLVDNA

-409 MIGLAKGKSK
+409 MIGLSKGKSK
-419 RQAAKEVVTQNKL
+419 RQAAKEVVSQNRY

-467 YSLFLSWIT
+467 YSLFLSWLT

-484 FNMFYSDKLEEN
+484 FDMFYPDKLESVG
-496 DQGSDSD
+496 QSSDND
-503 PYKGL
+503 PYKG
-508 IFSVF
+508 IVFVVF
-513 RRLLTSAIR
+513 RRLLTYAIH
-522 YRFATLTLALAL
+522 YRFVTLTLAIAL

-545 KNAFFPSA
+545 KNAFFPNA
-553 TTPIFFV
+553 TTPLFFV
-560 DLWLPEGTDI
+560 DLWLPEGADI
-570 LHTEK
+570 LQTEE
-575 TVKRLESVVN
+575 TVKRLESRVN
-585 DMDDVVQVTSVT
+585 DMDQVVQVTSVT
-597 GGGAQRFTLTYAPE
+597 GGGAQRFTLTYSPE

-635 EVIRNLRA
+635 EVIEQLRT
-643 DFPDVQY
+643 DFPNVHY

-656 VGPSAKASIEARI
+656 VGPSAKASLEARI
-669 FGEDPAE
+669 FGEDPEE
-676 LRKIGARV
+676 LRKIGVRV
-684 EEIIQSEPLADSV
+684 QAIFENEPLADSV
-697 RLSWSNQEAVIVPE
+697 RLSWGNREAVIVPE

-716 ARRLGVSREA
+716 ARRLGVSRES

-735 QGQRVGVYRE
+735 QGQQVGVYRE

-803 RVRMLAVYAE
+803 RERMLAVYAE

-825 LEKIRP
+825 LERIRP
-831 KVDALELPHDYTI
+831 QVDALELPHGYSI

-851 TSSEAKGS
+851 TSSEAQTS
-859 LLASL
+859 LFSSL
-864 PMGLLGMFI
+864 PLGLLGMFI
-873 ITMLLFG
+873 ISMLLFG

-894 MMIGIVGG
+894 MMIGIIGG

-932 VEEINLQ
+932 VEEINIQL
-939 VEQQDEAFTAVVE
+939 EQQDDAFTAVVE

-987 IVFGLGVATILT
+987 IVFGLGVATVLT
-999 LIVLP
+999 LVVLP

-1009 LMRIPY
+1009 LMRISY
-1015 NEPRGS
+1015 HQ

>member
-1 MVDYFLNRK
+1 MVDYFLDRK
-10 SISWMVTLLLGLGGM
+10 SISWMVTLLLGVGGM
-25 FSFLGLGQLEFP
+25 FAFLGLGQLEFP

-59 EEVTLPLEKAIQHM
+59 EEVTLPLEKAIQQM
-73 PGLDDIT
+73 PGIDDIT

-91 VQLQKTVREGE
+91 VQLKKTVREGE

-113 VADAQSGLP
+113 INDAQPGLP
-122 PGVVTSIVNDDFG
+122 PGVNTSIVNDDFG
-135 DVFGLLLS
+135 DVFGLLLT
-143 LRGEGYSL
+143 LRGDGYSL

-160 IQRELRLVEGVTKV
+160 IQRELRLLEGVAKV
-174 NIGGR
+174 SIGGR
-179 VDEQMVVSLDR
+179 VDEQMIVSLDR

-200 DYLAGLLNAQ
+200 EYLASLLNAQ

-219 RSEGLSLSIQPTGQ
+219 RSEGLSLSVQPTGQ
-233 LDSVEALENLAVG
+233 LDSVQALEQLAVG
-246 SVDTGIIRLGDLA
+246 SADSGIIRLSDLA
-259 DIRRTTS
+259 EVRRVTN

-280 LTIGVSFSSG
+280 LTIGVSFAEG
-290 TNAVDVGERLNETLK
+290 TNVVDVGESLNEALK
-305 RLENEQPIGMTLTK
+305 RLEKQQPIGMTLNT
-319 VYNQPAVVEEAVSAF
+319 VYNQPEVVEEAVSAF
-334 LINLAQAVGIVIVV
+334 LMNLAQAVGIVIIV
-348 LLVFMGLRSGLLMGL
+348 LLLFMGLRSGLLMGL

-387 LGALIISLGMLVDNA
+387 LGALIIALGMLVDNA

-409 MIGLAKGKSK
+409 MISLSKGKSK
-419 RQAAKEVVTQNKL
+419 RQAAKEVVSQNRY

-467 YSLFLSWIT
+467 YSLFLSWLT

-484 FNMFYSDKLEEN
+484 FDMFYPDKLESVG
-496 DQGSDSD
+496 QSSDND
-503 PYKGL
+503 PYKG
-508 IFSVF
+508 IVFVVF
-513 RRLLTSAIR
+513 RRLLTYAIH
-522 YRFATLTLALAL
+522 YRFVTLTLAIAL

-545 KNAFFPSA
+545 KNAFFPNA
-553 TTPIFFV
+553 TTPLFFV
-560 DLWLPEGTDI
+560 DLWLPEGADI
-570 LHTEK
+570 LQTEE
-575 TVKRLESVVN
+575 TVKRLESRVN
-585 DMDDVVQVTSVT
+585 DMDQVVQVTSVT
-597 GGGAQRFTLTYAPE
+597 GGGAQRFTLTYSPE

-635 EVIRNLRA
+635 EVIEQLRT
-643 DFPDVQY
+643 DFPNVHY

-656 VGPSAKASIEARI
+656 VGPSAKASLEARI
-669 FGEDPAE
+669 FGEDPEE
-676 LRKIGARV
+676 LRKIGVRV
-684 EEIIQSEPLADSV
+684 QAIFENEPLADSV
-697 RLSWSNQEAVIVPE
+697 RLSWGNREAVIVPE

-716 ARRLGVSREA
+716 ARRLGVSRES

-735 QGQRVGVYRE
+735 QGQQVGVYRE

-803 RVRMLAVYAE
+803 RERMLAVYAE

-825 LEKIRP
+825 LERIRP
-831 KVDALELPHDYTI
+831 QVDALELPHGYSI

-851 TSSEAKGS
+851 TSSEAQTS
-859 LLASL
+859 LFSSL
-864 PMGLLGMFI
+864 PLGLLGMFI
-873 ITMLLFG
+873 ISMLLFG

-894 MMIGIVGG
+894 MMIGIIGG

-932 VEEINLQ
+932 VEEINIQL
-939 VEQQDEAFTAVVE
+939 EQQDDAFTAVVE

-987 IVFGLGVATILT
+987 IVCGLGVATVLT
-999 LIVLP
+999 LVVLP

-1009 LMRIPY
+1009 LMRISY
-1015 NEPRGS
+1015 HQ

>member
-1 MVDYFLNRK
+1 MVDYFLDRK
-10 SISWMVTLLLGLGGM
+10 SISWMVTLLLGVGGM
-25 FSFLGLGQLEFP
+25 FAFLGLGQLEFP

-59 EEVTLPLEKAIQHM
+59 EEVTLPLEKAIQQM
-73 PGLDDIT
+73 PGIDDIT

-91 VQLQKTVREGE
+91 VQLKKTVREGE

-113 VADAQSGLP
+113 INDAQPGLP
-122 PGVVTSIVNDDFG
+122 PGVNTSIVNDDFG
-135 DVFGLLLS
+135 DVFGLLLT
-143 LRGEGYSL
+143 LRGDGYSL

-160 IQRELRLVEGVTKV
+160 IQRELRLLEGVAKV
-174 NIGGR
+174 SIGGR
-179 VDEQMVVSLDR
+179 VDEQMIVSLDR

-200 DYLAGLLNAQ
+200 EYLASLLNAQ

-219 RSEGLSLSIQPTGQ
+219 RSEGLSLSVQPTGQ
-233 LDSVEALENLAVG
+233 LDSVQALEQLAVG
-246 SVDTGIIRLGDLA
+246 SADSGIIRLSDLA
-259 DIRRTTS
+259 EVRRVTN

-280 LTIGVSFSSG
+280 LTIGVSFAEG
-290 TNAVDVGERLNETLK
+290 TNVVDVGESLNEALK
-305 RLENEQPIGMTLTK
+305 RLEKQQPIGMTLNT
-319 VYNQPAVVEEAVSAF
+319 VYNQPEVVEEAVSAF
-334 LINLAQAVGIVIVV
+334 LMNLAQAVGIVIIV
-348 LLVFMGLRSGLLMGL
+348 LLLFMGLRSGLLMGL

-387 LGALIISLGMLVDNA
+387 LGALIIALGMLVDNA

-409 MIGLAKGKSK
+409 MIGLSKGKSK
-419 RQAAKEVVTQNKL
+419 RQAAKEVVSQNRY

-467 YSLFLSWIT
+467 YSLFLSWLT

-484 FNMFYSDKLEEN
+484 FDMFYPDKLESVG
-496 DQGSDSD
+496 QSSDND
-503 PYKGL
+503 PYKG
-508 IFSVF
+508 IVFVVF
-513 RRLLTSAIR
+513 RRLLTYAIH
-522 YRFATLTLALAL
+522 YRFVTLTLAIAL

-545 KNAFFPSA
+545 KNAFFPNA
-553 TTPIFFV
+553 TTPLFFV
-560 DLWLPEGTDI
+560 DLWLPEGADI
-570 LHTEK
+570 LQTEE
-575 TVKRLESVVN
+575 TVKRLESRVN
-585 DMDDVVQVTSVT
+585 DMDQVVQVTSVT
-597 GGGAQRFTLTYAPE
+597 GGGAQRFTLTYSPE

-635 EVIRNLRA
+635 EVIEQLRT
-643 DFPDVQY
+643 DFPNVHY

-656 VGPSAKASIEARI
+656 VGPSAKASLEARI
-669 FGEDPAE
+669 FGEDPEE
-676 LRKIGARV
+676 LRKIGVRV
-684 EEIIQSEPLADSV
+684 QAIFENEPLADSV
-697 RLSWSNQEAVIVPE
+697 RLSWGNREAVIVPE

-716 ARRLGVSREA
+716 ARRLGVSRES

-735 QGQRVGVYRE
+735 QGQQVGVYRE

-803 RVRMLAVYAE
+803 RERMLAVYAE

-825 LEKIRP
+825 LERIRP
-831 KVDALELPHDYTI
+831 QVDALELPHGYSI

-851 TSSEAKGS
+851 TSSEAQTS
-859 LLASL
+859 LFSSL
-864 PMGLLGMFI
+864 PLGLLGMFI
-873 ITMLLFG
+873 ISMLLFG

-894 MMIGIVGG
+894 MMIGIIGG

-932 VEEINLQ
+932 VEEINIQL
-939 VEQQDEAFTAVVE
+939 EQQDDAFTAVVE

-963 AAVTTMLGMI
+963 AAGTT
-973 PLFSDAFFASMAVV
+973 
-987 IVFGLGVATILT
+987 
-999 LIVLP
+999 
-1004 VVYCT
+1004 
-1009 LMRIPY
+1009 
-1015 NEPRGS
+1015 

>member
-1 MVDYFLNRK
+1 MVDYFLDRK
-10 SISWMVTLLLGLGGM
+10 SISWMVTLLLGVGGM
-25 FSFLGLGQLEFP
+25 FAFLGLGQLEFP

-59 EEVTLPLEKAIQHM
+59 EEVTLPLEKAIQQM
-73 PGLDDIT
+73 PGIDDIT

-91 VQLQKTVREGE
+91 VQLKKTVREGE

-113 VADAQSGLP
+113 INDAQPGLP
-122 PGVVTSIVNDDFG
+122 PGVNTSIVNDDFG
-135 DVFGLLLS
+135 DVFGLLLT
-143 LRGEGYSL
+143 LRGDGYSL

-160 IQRELRLVEGVTKV
+160 IQRELRLLEGVAKV
-174 NIGGR
+174 SIGGR
-179 VDEQMVVSLDR
+179 VDEQMIVSLDR

-200 DYLAGLLNAQ
+200 EYLASLLNAQ

-219 RSEGLSLSIQPTGQ
+219 RSEGLSLSVQPTGQ
-233 LDSVEALENLAVG
+233 LDSVQALEQLAVG
-246 SVDTGIIRLGDLA
+246 SADSGIIRLSDLA
-259 DIRRTTS
+259 EVRRVTN

-280 LTIGVSFSSG
+280 LTIGVSFAEG
-290 TNAVDVGERLNETLK
+290 TNVVDVGESLNEALK
-305 RLENEQPIGMTLTK
+305 RLEKQQPIGMTLNT
-319 VYNQPAVVEEAVSAF
+319 VYNQPEVVEEAVSAF
-334 LINLAQAVGIVIVV
+334 LMNLAQAVGIVIIV
-348 LLVFMGLRSGLLMGL
+348 LLLFMGLRSGLLMGL

-387 LGALIISLGMLVDNA
+387 LGALIIALGMLVDNA

-409 MIGLAKGKSK
+409 MIGLSKGKSK
-419 RQAAKEVVTQNKL
+419 RQAAKEVVSQNRY

-467 YSLFLSWIT
+467 YSLFLSWLT

-484 FNMFYSDKLEEN
+484 FDMFYPDKLESVG
-496 DQGSDSD
+496 QSSDND
-503 PYKGL
+503 PYKG
-508 IFSVF
+508 IVFVVF
-513 RRLLTSAIR
+513 RRLLTYAIH
-522 YRFATLTLALAL
+522 YRFVTLTLAIAL

-545 KNAFFPSA
+545 KNAFFPNA
-553 TTPIFFV
+553 TTPLFFV
-560 DLWLPEGTDI
+560 DLWLPEGADI
-570 LHTEK
+570 LQTEE
-575 TVKRLESVVN
+575 TVKRLESRVN
-585 DMDDVVQVTSVT
+585 DMDQVVQVTSVT
-597 GGGAQRFTLTYAPE
+597 GGGAQRFTLTYSPE

-635 EVIRNLRA
+635 EVIEQLRT
-643 DFPDVQY
+643 DFPNVHY

-656 VGPSAKASIEARI
+656 VGPSAKASLEARI
-669 FGEDPAE
+669 FGEDPEE
-676 LRKIGARV
+676 LRKIGVRV
-684 EEIIQSEPLADSV
+684 QAIFENEPLADSV
-697 RLSWSNQEAVIVPE
+697 RLSWGNREAVIVPE

-716 ARRLGVSREA
+716 ARRLGVSRES

-735 QGQRVGVYRE
+735 QGQQVGVYRE

-803 RVRMLAVYAE
+803 RERMLAVYAE

-825 LEKIRP
+825 LERIRP
-831 KVDALELPHDYTI
+831 QVDALELPHGYSI

-851 TSSEAKGS
+851 TSSEAQTS
-859 LLASL
+859 LFSSL
-864 PMGLLGMFI
+864 PLGLLGMFI
-873 ITMLLFG
+873 ISMLLFG

-894 MMIGIVGG
+894 MMIGIIGG

-932 VEEINLQ
+932 VEEINIQL
-939 VEQQDEAFTAVVE
+939 EQQDDVFTAVVE

-987 IVFGLGVATILT
+987 IVCGLGVATVLT
-999 LIVLP
+999 LVVLP

-1009 LMRIPY
+1009 LMRISY
-1015 NEPRGS
+1015 HQ

>member
-1 MVDYFLNRK
+1 MVDYFLDRK
-10 SISWMVTLLLGLGGM
+10 SISWMVTLLLGVGGM
-25 FSFLGLGQLEFP
+25 FAFLGLGQLEFP

-59 EEVTLPLEKAIQHM
+59 EEVTLPLEKAIQQM
-73 PGLDDIT
+73 PGIDDIT

-91 VQLQKTVREGE
+91 VQLKKTVREGE

-113 VADAQSGLP
+113 INDAQPGLP
-122 PGVVTSIVNDDFG
+122 PGVNTSIVNDDFG
-135 DVFGLLLS
+135 DVFGLLLT
-143 LRGEGYSL
+143 LRGDGYSL

-160 IQRELRLVEGVTKV
+160 IQRELRLLEGVAKV
-174 NIGGR
+174 SIGGR
-179 VDEQMVVSLDR
+179 VDEQMIVSLDR

-200 DYLAGLLNAQ
+200 EYLASLLNAQ

-219 RSEGLSLSIQPTGQ
+219 RSEGLSLSVQPTGQ
-233 LDSVEALENLAVG
+233 LDSVQALEQLAVG
-246 SVDTGIIRLGDLA
+246 SADSGIIRLSDLA
-259 DIRRTTS
+259 EVRRVTN

-280 LTIGVSFSSG
+280 LTIGVSFAEG
-290 TNAVDVGERLNETLK
+290 TNVVDVGESLNEALK
-305 RLENEQPIGMTLTK
+305 RLEKQQPIGMTLNT
-319 VYNQPAVVEEAVSAF
+319 VYNQPEVVEEAVSAF
-334 LINLAQAVGIVIVV
+334 LMNLAQAVGIVIIV
-348 LLVFMGLRSGLLMGL
+348 LLLFMGLRSGLLMGL

-387 LGALIISLGMLVDNA
+387 LGALIIALGMLVDNA

-409 MIGLAKGKSK
+409 MIGLSKGKSK
-419 RQAAKEVVTQNKL
+419 RQAAKEVVSQNRY

-467 YSLFLSWIT
+467 YSLFLSWLT

-484 FNMFYSDKLEEN
+484 FDMFYPDKLESVG
-496 DQGSDSD
+496 QSSDND
-503 PYKGL
+503 PYKG
-508 IFSVF
+508 IVFVVF
-513 RRLLTSAIR
+513 RRLLTYAIH
-522 YRFATLTLALAL
+522 YRFVTLTLAIAL

-545 KNAFFPSA
+545 KNAFFPNA
-553 TTPIFFV
+553 TTPLFFV
-560 DLWLPEGTDI
+560 DLWLPEGADI
-570 LHTEK
+570 LQTEE
-575 TVKRLESVVN
+575 TVKRLESRVN
-585 DMDDVVQVTSVT
+585 DMDQVVQVTSVT
-597 GGGAQRFTLTYAPE
+597 GGGAQRFTLTYSPE

-635 EVIRNLRA
+635 EVIEQLRT
-643 DFPDVQY
+643 DFPNVHY

-656 VGPSAKASIEARI
+656 VGPSAKASLEARI
-669 FGEDPAE
+669 FGEDPEE
-676 LRKIGARV
+676 LRKIGVRV
-684 EEIIQSEPLADSV
+684 QAIFENEPLADSV
-697 RLSWSNQEAVIVPE
+697 RLSWGNREAVIVPE

-716 ARRLGVSREA
+716 ARRLGVSRES

-735 QGQRVGVYRE
+735 QGQQVGVYRE

-761 FDIENLTSINV
+761 FDIENLTSINI

-803 RVRMLAVYAE
+803 RERMLAVYAE

-825 LEKIRP
+825 LERIRP
-831 KVDALELPHDYTI
+831 QVDALELPNGYSI

-851 TSSEAKGS
+851 TSTEAKTS
-859 LLASL
+859 LFSSL
-864 PMGLLGMFI
+864 PLGLLGMFI
-873 ITMLLFG
+873 ISMLLFG
-880 SFRQALS
+880 SFRQALA
-887 IWMIVPL
+887 IWIIVPL
-894 MMIGIVGG
+894 MMIGIIGG

-932 VEEINLQ
+932 VEEINIQ
-939 VEQQDEAFTAVVE
+939 VEQQDDAFTAVVE

-987 IVFGLGVATILT
+987 IVFGLGVATVLT
-999 LIVLP
+999 LVVLP

-1009 LMRIPY
+1009 LMRISY
-1015 NEPRGS
+1015 HQ

>member
-1 MVDYFLNRK
+1 MVDYFLDRK
-10 SISWMVTLLLGLGGM
+10 SISWMVTLLLGVGGM
-25 FSFLGLGQLEFP
+25 FAFLGLGQLEFP

-59 EEVTLPLEKAIQHM
+59 EEVTLPLEKAIQQM
-73 PGLDDIT
+73 PGIDDIT

-91 VQLQKTVREGE
+91 VQLKKTVREGE

-113 VADAQSGLP
+113 INDAQAGLP
-122 PGVVTSIVNDDFG
+122 PGVNTSIVNDDFG
-135 DVFGLLLS
+135 DVFGLLLT
-143 LRGEGYSL
+143 LRGDGYSL

-160 IQRELRLVEGVTKV
+160 IQRELRLLEGVAKV
-174 NIGGR
+174 SIGGR
-179 VDEQMVVSLDR
+179 VDEQMIVSLDR
-190 DRMRALGISP
+190 DRMRALEISP
-200 DYLAGLLNAQ
+200 EYLASLLNAQ

-219 RSEGLSLSIQPTGQ
+219 RSEGLSLSVQPTGQ
-233 LDSVEALENLAVG
+233 LDSVDALEQLAVG
-246 SVDTGIIRLGDLA
+246 SADSGIIRLSDLA
-259 DIRRTTS
+259 EVRRVTN

-280 LTIGVSFSSG
+280 LTIGVSFAAG
-290 TNAVDVGERLNETLK
+290 TNVVDVGERLSDTLK
-305 RLENEQPIGMTLTK
+305 HLEKQQPIGMTLTT
-319 VYNQPAVVEEAVSAF
+319 VYNQPEVVEEAVSAF
-334 LINLAQAVGIVIVV
+334 LMNLAQAVGIVIIV
-348 LLVFMGLRSGLLMGL
+348 LLLFMGLRSGLLMGL
-363 ILLITIMG
+363 ILLVTIMG

-387 LGALIISLGMLVDNA
+387 LGALIIALGMLVDNA

-409 MIGLAKGKSK
+409 MIGLSKGKSK
-419 RQAAKEVVTQNKL
+419 RQAAKEVVSQNRF

-467 YSLFLSWIT
+467 YSLFLSWLT

-484 FNMFYSDKLEEN
+484 FDMFYPDKLEN
-496 DQGSDSD
+496 VDQSSDND
-503 PYKGL
+503 PYKG
-508 IFSVF
+508 IVFVIF
-513 RRLLTSAIR
+513 RRLLTYAIH
-522 YRFATLTLALAL
+522 YRLVTITLAIAL

-545 KNAFFPSA
+545 KNAFFPNA
-553 TTPIFFV
+553 TTPLFFI

-570 LHTEK
+570 LQTEE
-575 TVKRLESVVN
+575 TVKRLESRVN
-585 DMDDVVQVTSVT
+585 DMEQVVQVTSVT
-597 GGGAQRFTLTYAPE
+597 GGGAQRFTLTYSPE

-635 EVIRNLRA
+635 EVIQQLRA
-643 DFPDVQY
+643 DFPNVQY

-656 VGPSAKASIEARI
+656 VGPSAKASLEARI
-669 FGEDPAE
+669 FGEDPEE

-684 EEIIQSEPLADSV
+684 QAVFESEPLADSV
-697 RLSWSNQEAVIVPE
+697 RLSWANREAVIVPE

-716 ARRLGVSREA
+716 ARRLGVSRES

-772 WSEEQGRY
+772 WSEEQSRY

-803 RVRMLAVYAE
+803 RERMLAVYAE

-825 LEKIRP
+825 LERIRP
-831 KVDALELPHDYTI
+831 QVDALELPHGYSI
-844 EWGGEYE
+844 EWGGEHE
-851 TSSEAKGS
+851 TSTEAQTS
-859 LLASL
+859 LFSSL
-864 PMGLLGMFI
+864 PLGLLGMFI
-873 ITMLLFG
+873 ISMLLFG

-894 MMIGIVGG
+894 MMIGIIGG

-932 VEEINLQ
+932 VEEIKIQ
-939 VEQQDEAFTAVVE
+939 VEQQDDAFTAVVE
-952 AAVSRVRPVLM
+952 ASVSRVRPVLM

-987 IVFGLGVATILT
+987 IVFGLGIATILT
-999 LIVLP
+999 LVVLP

-1009 LMRIPY
+1009 LMRISYHP
-1015 NEPRGS
+1015 

>member
-1 MVDYFLNRK
+1 MVDYFLDRK
-10 SISWMVTLLLGLGGM
+10 SISWMVTLLLGVGGM
-25 FSFLGLGQLEFP
+25 FAFLGLGQLEFP

-59 EEVTLPLEKAIQHM
+59 EEVTLPLEKAIQQM
-73 PGLDDIT
+73 PGIDDIT

-91 VQLQKTVREGE
+91 VQLKKTVREGE

-113 VADAQSGLP
+113 INDAQPGLP
-122 PGVVTSIVNDDFG
+122 PGVNTSIVNDDFG
-135 DVFGLLLS
+135 DVFGLLLT
-143 LRGEGYSL
+143 LRGDGYSL

-160 IQRELRLVEGVTKV
+160 IQRELRLLEGVAKV
-174 NIGGR
+174 SIGGR
-179 VDEQMVVSLDR
+179 VDEQMIVSLDR

-200 DYLAGLLNAQ
+200 EYLASLLNAQ

-219 RSEGLSLSIQPTGQ
+219 RSEGLSLSVQPTGQ
-233 LDSVEALENLAVG
+233 LDSVQALEQLAVG
-246 SVDTGIIRLGDLA
+246 SADSGIIRLSDLA
-259 DIRRTTS
+259 EVRRVTN

-280 LTIGVSFSSG
+280 LTIGVSFAEG
-290 TNAVDVGERLNETLK
+290 TNVVDVGESLNEALK
-305 RLENEQPIGMTLTK
+305 RLEKQQPIGMTLNT
-319 VYNQPAVVEEAVSAF
+319 VYNQPEVVEEAVSAF
-334 LINLAQAVGIVIVV
+334 LMNLAQAVGIVIIV
-348 LLVFMGLRSGLLMGL
+348 LLLFMGLRSGLLMGL

-387 LGALIISLGMLVDNA
+387 LGALIIALGMLVDNA

-409 MIGLAKGKSK
+409 MIGLSKGKSK
-419 RQAAKEVVTQNKL
+419 RQAAKELVSQNRY

-467 YSLFLSWIT
+467 YSLFLSWLT

-484 FNMFYSDKLEEN
+484 FDMFYPDKLESVG
-496 DQGSDSD
+496 QSSDND
-503 PYKGL
+503 PYKG
-508 IFSVF
+508 IVFVVF
-513 RRLLTSAIR
+513 RRLLTYAIH
-522 YRFATLTLALAL
+522 YRFVTLTLAIAL

-545 KNAFFPSA
+545 KNAFFPNA
-553 TTPIFFV
+553 TTPLFFV
-560 DLWLPEGTDI
+560 DLWLPEGADI
-570 LHTEK
+570 LQTEE
-575 TVKRLESVVN
+575 TVKRLESRVN
-585 DMDDVVQVTSVT
+585 DMDQVVQVTSVT
-597 GGGAQRFTLTYAPE
+597 GGGAQRFTLTYSPE

-635 EVIRNLRA
+635 EVIEQLRT
-643 DFPDVQY
+643 DFPNVHY

-656 VGPSAKASIEARI
+656 VGPSAKASLEARI
-669 FGEDPAE
+669 FGEDPEE
-676 LRKIGARV
+676 LRKIGVRV
-684 EEIIQSEPLADSV
+684 QAIFENEPLADSV
-697 RLSWSNQEAVIVPE
+697 RLSWGNREAVIVPE

-716 ARRLGVSREA
+716 ARRLGVSRES

-735 QGQRVGVYRE
+735 QGQQVGVYRE

-803 RVRMLAVYAE
+803 RERMLAVYAE

-825 LEKIRP
+825 LERIRP
-831 KVDALELPHDYTI
+831 QVDALELPHGYSI

-851 TSSEAKGS
+851 TSSEAQTS
-859 LLASL
+859 LFSSL
-864 PMGLLGMFI
+864 PLGLLGMFI
-873 ITMLLFG
+873 ISMLLFG

-894 MMIGIVGG
+894 MMIGIIGG

-932 VEEINLQ
+932 VEEINIQL
-939 VEQQDEAFTAVVE
+939 EQQDDAFTAVVE

-987 IVFGLGVATILT
+987 IVCGLGVATVLT
-999 LIVLP
+999 LVVLP

-1009 LMRIPY
+1009 LMRISY
-1015 NEPRGS
+1015 HQ

>member
-1 MVDYFLNRK
+1 MVDYFLDRK
-10 SISWMVTLLLGLGGM
+10 SISWMVTLLLGVGGM
-25 FSFLGLGQLEFP
+25 FAFLGLGQLEFP

-59 EEVTLPLEKAIQHM
+59 EEVTLPLEKAIQQM
-73 PGLDDIT
+73 PGIDDIT

-91 VQLQKTVREGE
+91 VQLKKTVREGE

-113 VADAQSGLP
+113 INDAQPGLP
-122 PGVVTSIVNDDFG
+122 PGVNTSIVNDDFG
-135 DVFGLLLS
+135 DVFGLLLT
-143 LRGEGYSL
+143 LRGDGYSL

-160 IQRELRLVEGVTKV
+160 IQRELRLLEGVAKV
-174 NIGGR
+174 SIGGR
-179 VDEQMVVSLDR
+179 VDEQMIVSLDR

-200 DYLAGLLNAQ
+200 EYLASLLNAQ

-219 RSEGLSLSIQPTGQ
+219 RSEGLSLSVQPTGQ
-233 LDSVEALENLAVG
+233 LDSVQALEQLAVG
-246 SVDTGIIRLGDLA
+246 SADSGIIRLSDLA
-259 DIRRTTS
+259 EVRRVTN

-280 LTIGVSFSSG
+280 LTIGVSFAEG
-290 TNAVDVGERLNETLK
+290 TNVVDVGESLNEALK
-305 RLENEQPIGMTLTK
+305 RLEKQQPIGMTLNT
-319 VYNQPAVVEEAVSAF
+319 VYNQPEVVEEAVSAF
-334 LINLAQAVGIVIVV
+334 LMNLAQAVGIVIIV
-348 LLVFMGLRSGLLMGL
+348 LLLFMGLRSGLLMGL

-387 LGALIISLGMLVDNA
+387 LGALIIALGMLVDNA

-409 MIGLAKGKSK
+409 MIGLSKGKSK
-419 RQAAKEVVTQNKL
+419 RQAAKEVVSQNRY

-467 YSLFLSWIT
+467 YSLFLSWLT

-484 FNMFYSDKLEEN
+484 FDMFYPDKLESVG
-496 DQGSDSD
+496 QSSDND
-503 PYKGL
+503 PYKG
-508 IFSVF
+508 IVFVVF
-513 RRLLTSAIR
+513 RRLLTYAIH
-522 YRFATLTLALAL
+522 YRFVTLTLAIAL

-545 KNAFFPSA
+545 KNAFFPNA
-553 TTPIFFV
+553 TTPLFFA
-560 DLWLPEGTDI
+560 DLWLPEGADI
-570 LHTEK
+570 LQTEE
-575 TVKRLESVVN
+575 TVKRLESRVN
-585 DMDDVVQVTSVT
+585 DMDQVVQVTSVT
-597 GGGAQRFTLTYAPE
+597 GGGAQRFTLTYSPE

-635 EVIRNLRA
+635 EVIEQLRT
-643 DFPDVQY
+643 DFPNVHY

-656 VGPSAKASIEARI
+656 VGPSAKASLEARI
-669 FGEDPAE
+669 FGEDPEE
-676 LRKIGARV
+676 LRKIGVRV
-684 EEIIQSEPLADSV
+684 QAIFENEPLADSV
-697 RLSWSNQEAVIVPE
+697 RLSWGNREAVIVPE

-716 ARRLGVSREA
+716 ARRLGVSRES

-735 QGQRVGVYRE
+735 QGQQVGVYRE

-803 RVRMLAVYAE
+803 RERMLAVYAE

-825 LEKIRP
+825 LERIRP
-831 KVDALELPHDYTI
+831 QVDALELPHGYSI

-851 TSSEAKGS
+851 TSSEAQTS
-859 LLASL
+859 LFSSL
-864 PMGLLGMFI
+864 PLGLLGMFI
-873 ITMLLFG
+873 ISMLLFG

-894 MMIGIVGG
+894 MMIGIIGG

-932 VEEINLQ
+932 VEEINIQL
-939 VEQQDEAFTAVVE
+939 EQQDDAFTAVVE
-952 AAVSRVRPVLM
+952 AAVNRVRPVLM

-973 PLFSDAFFASMAVV
+973 PLFSDAFFASMALV
-987 IVFGLGVATILT
+987 IVFGLGVATVLT
-999 LIVLP
+999 LVVLP

-1009 LMRIPY
+1009 LMRISY
-1015 NEPRGS
+1015 HQ

>member
-1 MVDYFLNRK
+1 MVDYFLDRK
-10 SISWMVTLLLGLGGM
+10 SISWMVTLLLGVGGM
-25 FSFLGLGQLEFP
+25 FAFLGLGQLEFP

-59 EEVTLPLEKAIQHM
+59 EEVTLPLEKAIQQM
-73 PGLDDIT
+73 PGIDDIT

-91 VQLQKTVREGE
+91 VQLKKTVREGE

-113 VADAQSGLP
+113 INDAQPGLP
-122 PGVVTSIVNDDFG
+122 PGVNTSIVNDDFG
-135 DVFGLLLS
+135 DVFGLLLT
-143 LRGEGYSL
+143 LRGDGYSL

-160 IQRELRLVEGVTKV
+160 IQRELRLLEGVAKV
-174 NIGGR
+174 SIGGR
-179 VDEQMVVSLDR
+179 VDEQMIVSLDR

-200 DYLAGLLNAQ
+200 EYLASLLNAQ

-219 RSEGLSLSIQPTGQ
+219 RSEGLSLSVQPTGQ
-233 LDSVEALENLAVG
+233 LDSVQALEQLAVG
-246 SVDTGIIRLGDLA
+246 SADSGIIRLSDLA
-259 DIRRTTS
+259 EVRRVTN

-280 LTIGVSFSSG
+280 LTIGVSFAEG
-290 TNAVDVGERLNETLK
+290 TNVVDVGESLNEALK
-305 RLENEQPIGMTLTK
+305 RLEKQQPIGMTLNT
-319 VYNQPAVVEEAVSAF
+319 VYNQPEVVEEAVSAF
-334 LINLAQAVGIVIVV
+334 LMNLAQAVGIVIIV
-348 LLVFMGLRSGLLMGL
+348 LLLFMGLRSGLLMGL

-387 LGALIISLGMLVDNA
+387 LGALIIALGMLVDNA

-409 MIGLAKGKSK
+409 MIGLSKGKSK
-419 RQAAKEVVTQNKL
+419 RQAAKEVVSQNRY

-467 YSLFLSWIT
+467 YSLFLSWLT

-484 FNMFYSDKLEEN
+484 FDMFYPDKLESVG
-496 DQGSDSD
+496 QSSDND
-503 PYKGL
+503 PYKG
-508 IFSVF
+508 IVFVVF
-513 RRLLTSAIR
+513 RRLLTYAIH
-522 YRFATLTLALAL
+522 YRFVTLTLAIAL

-545 KNAFFPSA
+545 KNAFFPNA
-553 TTPIFFV
+553 TTPLFFV
-560 DLWLPEGTDI
+560 DLWLPEGADI
-570 LHTEK
+570 LQTEE
-575 TVKRLESVVN
+575 TVKRLESRVN
-585 DMDDVVQVTSVT
+585 DMDQVVQVTSVT
-597 GGGAQRFTLTYAPE
+597 GGGAQRFTLTYSPE

-635 EVIRNLRA
+635 EVIEQLRT
-643 DFPDVQY
+643 DFPNVHY

-656 VGPSAKASIEARI
+656 VGPSAKASLEARI
-669 FGEDPAE
+669 FGEDPEE
-676 LRKIGARV
+676 LRKIGVRV
-684 EEIIQSEPLADSV
+684 QAIFENEPLADSV
-697 RLSWSNQEAVIVPE
+697 RLSWGNREAVIVPE

-716 ARRLGVSREA
+716 ARRLGVSRES

-735 QGQRVGVYRE
+735 QGQQVGVYRE

-803 RVRMLAVYAE
+803 RERMLAVYAE

-825 LEKIRP
+825 LERIRP
-831 KVDALELPHDYTI
+831 QVDALELPHGYSI

-851 TSSEAKGS
+851 TSSEAQTS
-859 LLASL
+859 LFSSL
-864 PMGLLGMFI
+864 PLGLLGMFI
-873 ITMLLFG
+873 ISMLLFG

-894 MMIGIVGG
+894 MMIGIIGG

-932 VEEINLQ
+932 VEEINIQL
-939 VEQQDEAFTAVVE
+939 
-952 AAVSRVRPVLM
+952 
-963 AAVTTMLGMI
+963 
-973 PLFSDAFFASMAVV
+973 
-987 IVFGLGVATILT
+987 
-999 LIVLP
+999 
-1004 VVYCT
+1004 
-1009 LMRIPY
+1009 
-1015 NEPRGS
+1015 

>member
-1 MVDYFLNRK
+1 MVDYFLDRK
-10 SISWMVTLLLGLGGM
+10 SISWMVTLLLGVGGM
-25 FSFLGLGQLEFP
+25 FAFLGLGQLEFP

-59 EEVTLPLEKAIQHM
+59 EEVTLPLEKAIQQM
-73 PGLDDIT
+73 PGIDDIT

-91 VQLQKTVREGE
+91 VQLKKTVREGE

-113 VADAQSGLP
+113 INDAQPGLP
-122 PGVVTSIVNDDFG
+122 PGVNTSIVNDDFG
-135 DVFGLLLS
+135 DVFGLLLT
-143 LRGEGYSL
+143 LRGDGYSL

-160 IQRELRLVEGVTKV
+160 IQRELRLLEGVAKV
-174 NIGGR
+174 SIGGR
-179 VDEQMVVSLDR
+179 VDEQMIVSLDR

-200 DYLAGLLNAQ
+200 EYLASLLNAQ

-219 RSEGLSLSIQPTGQ
+219 RSEGLSLSVQPTGQ
-233 LDSVEALENLAVG
+233 LDSVQALEQLAVG
-246 SVDTGIIRLGDLA
+246 SADSGIIRLSDLA
-259 DIRRTTS
+259 EVRRVTN

-280 LTIGVSFSSG
+280 LTIGVSFAEG
-290 TNAVDVGERLNETLK
+290 TNVVDVGESLNEALK
-305 RLENEQPIGMTLTK
+305 RLEKQQPIGMTLNT
-319 VYNQPAVVEEAVSAF
+319 VYNQPEVVEEAVSAF
-334 LINLAQAVGIVIVV
+334 LMNLAQAVGIVIIV
-348 LLVFMGLRSGLLMGL
+348 LLLFMGLRSGLLMGL

-387 LGALIISLGMLVDNA
+387 LGALIIALGMLVDNA

-409 MIGLAKGKSK
+409 MIGLSKGKSK
-419 RQAAKEVVTQNKL
+419 RQAAKEVVSQNRY

-467 YSLFLSWIT
+467 YSLFLSWLT

-484 FNMFYSDKLEEN
+484 FDMFYPDKLESVG
-496 DQGSDSD
+496 QSSDND
-503 PYKGL
+503 PYKG
-508 IFSVF
+508 IVFVVF
-513 RRLLTSAIR
+513 RRLLTYAIH
-522 YRFATLTLALAL
+522 YRFVTLTLAIAL

-545 KNAFFPSA
+545 KNAFFPNA
-553 TTPIFFV
+553 TTPLFFV
-560 DLWLPEGTDI
+560 DLWLPEGADI
-570 LHTEK
+570 LQTEE
-575 TVKRLESVVN
+575 TVKRLESRVN
-585 DMDDVVQVTSVT
+585 DMDQVVQVTSVT
-597 GGGAQRFTLTYAPE
+597 GGGAQRFTLTYSPE

-635 EVIRNLRA
+635 EVIEQLRT
-643 DFPDVQY
+643 DFPNVHY

-656 VGPSAKASIEARI
+656 VGPSAKASLEARI
-669 FGEDPAE
+669 FGEDPEE
-676 LRKIGARV
+676 LRKIGVRV
-684 EEIIQSEPLADSV
+684 QAIFENEPLADSV
-697 RLSWSNQEAVIVPE
+697 RLSWGNREAVIVPE

-716 ARRLGVSREA
+716 ARRLGVSRES

-735 QGQRVGVYRE
+735 QGQQVGVYRE

-803 RVRMLAVYAE
+803 RERMLAVYAE

-825 LEKIRP
+825 LERIRP
-831 KVDALELPHDYTI
+831 QVDALELPHGYSI

-851 TSSEAKGS
+851 TSSEAQTS
-859 LLASL
+859 LFSSL
-864 PMGLLGMFI
+864 PLGLLGMFI
-873 ITMLLFG
+873 ISMLLFG

-894 MMIGIVGG
+894 MMIGIIGG

-932 VEEINLQ
+932 VEEINIQL
-939 VEQQDEAFTAVVE
+939 EQQDDAFTAVVE
-952 AAVSRVRPVLM
+952 AAVSRVRPVFM

-987 IVFGLGVATILT
+987 IVCGLGVATVLT
-999 LIVLP
+999 LVVLP

-1009 LMRIPY
+1009 LMRISY
-1015 NEPRGS
+1015 HQ

>member
-1 MVDYFLNRK
+1 MVDYFLDRK
-10 SISWMVTLLLGLGGM
+10 SISWMVTLLLGVGGM
-25 FSFLGLGQLEFP
+25 FAFLGLGQLEFP

-59 EEVTLPLEKAIQHM
+59 EEVTLPLEKAIQQM
-73 PGLDDIT
+73 PGIDDIT

-91 VQLQKTVREGE
+91 VQLKKTVREGE

-113 VADAQSGLP
+113 INDAQPGLP
-122 PGVVTSIVNDDFG
+122 PGVNTSIVNDDFG
-135 DVFGLLLS
+135 DVFGLLLT
-143 LRGEGYSL
+143 LRGDGYSL

-160 IQRELRLVEGVTKV
+160 IQRELRLLEGVAKV
-174 NIGGR
+174 SIGGR
-179 VDEQMVVSLDR
+179 VDEQMIVSLDR

-200 DYLAGLLNAQ
+200 EYLASLLNAQ

-219 RSEGLSLSIQPTGQ
+219 RSEGLSLSVQPTGQ
-233 LDSVEALENLAVG
+233 LDSVQALEQLAVG
-246 SVDTGIIRLGDLA
+246 SADSGIIRLSDLA
-259 DIRRTTS
+259 EVRRVTN

-280 LTIGVSFSSG
+280 LTIGVSFAEG
-290 TNAVDVGERLNETLK
+290 TNVVDVGESLNEALK
-305 RLENEQPIGMTLTK
+305 RLEKQQPIGMTLNT
-319 VYNQPAVVEEAVSAF
+319 VYNQPEVVEEAVSAF
-334 LINLAQAVGIVIVV
+334 LMNLAQAVGIVIIV
-348 LLVFMGLRSGLLMGL
+348 LLLFMGLRSGLLMGL

-387 LGALIISLGMLVDNA
+387 LGALIIALGMLVDNA

-409 MIGLAKGKSK
+409 MIGLSKGKSK
-419 RQAAKEVVTQNKL
+419 RQAAKEVVSQNRY

-467 YSLFLSWIT
+467 YSLFLSWLT

-484 FNMFYSDKLEEN
+484 FDMFYPDKLESVG
-496 DQGSDSD
+496 QSSDND
-503 PYKGL
+503 PYKG
-508 IFSVF
+508 IVFVVF
-513 RRLLTSAIR
+513 RRLLTYAIH
-522 YRFATLTLALAL
+522 YRFVTLTLAIAL

-545 KNAFFPSA
+545 KNAFFPNA
-553 TTPIFFV
+553 TTPLFFV
-560 DLWLPEGTDI
+560 DLWLPEGADI
-570 LHTEK
+570 LQTEE
-575 TVKRLESVVN
+575 TVKRLESRVN
-585 DMDDVVQVTSVT
+585 DMDQVVQVTSVT
-597 GGGAQRFTLTYAPE
+597 GGGAQRFTLTYSPE

-623 TRDKASREARME
+623 TRDRASREARME
-635 EVIRNLRA
+635 EVIEQLRT
-643 DFPDVQY
+643 DFPNVHY

-656 VGPSAKASIEARI
+656 VGPSAKASLEARI
-669 FGEDPAE
+669 FGEDPEE
-676 LRKIGARV
+676 LRKIGVRV
-684 EEIIQSEPLADSV
+684 QAIFENEPLADSV
-697 RLSWSNQEAVIVPE
+697 RLSWGNREAVIVPE

-716 ARRLGVSREA
+716 ARRLGVSRES

-735 QGQRVGVYRE
+735 QGQQVGVYRE

-803 RVRMLAVYAE
+803 RERMLAVYAE

-825 LEKIRP
+825 LERIRP
-831 KVDALELPHDYTI
+831 QVDALELPHGYSI

-851 TSSEAKGS
+851 TSSEAQTS
-859 LLASL
+859 LFSSL
-864 PMGLLGMFI
+864 PLGLLGMFI
-873 ITMLLFG
+873 ISMLLFG

-894 MMIGIVGG
+894 MMIGIIGG

-932 VEEINLQ
+932 VEEINIQL
-939 VEQQDEAFTAVVE
+939 EQQDDAFTAVVE

-987 IVFGLGVATILT
+987 IVCGLGVATVLT
-999 LIVLP
+999 LVVLP

-1009 LMRIPY
+1009 LMRISY
-1015 NEPRGS
+1015 HQ

>member
-1 MVDYFLNRK
+1 MVDYFLDRK
-10 SISWMVTLLLGLGGM
+10 SISWMVTLLLGVGGM
-25 FSFLGLGQLEFP
+25 FAFLGLGQLEFP

-59 EEVTLPLEKAIQHM
+59 EEVTLPLEKAIQQM
-73 PGLDDIT
+73 PGIDDIT
-80 SVNSDGLSQIT
+80 SVNSDGSSQIT
-91 VQLQKTVREGE
+91 VQLKKTVREGE

-113 VADAQSGLP
+113 INDAQPGLP
-122 PGVVTSIVNDDFG
+122 PGVNTSIVNDDFG
-135 DVFGLLLS
+135 DVFGLLLT
-143 LRGEGYSL
+143 LRGDGYSL

-160 IQRELRLVEGVTKV
+160 IQRELRLLEGVAKV
-174 NIGGR
+174 SIGGR
-179 VDEQMVVSLDR
+179 VDEQMIVSLDR

-200 DYLAGLLNAQ
+200 EYLASLLNAQ

-219 RSEGLSLSIQPTGQ
+219 RSEGLSLSVQPTGQ
-233 LDSVEALENLAVG
+233 LDSVQALEQLAVG
-246 SVDTGIIRLGDLA
+246 SADSGIIRLSDLA
-259 DIRRTTS
+259 EVRRVTN

-280 LTIGVSFSSG
+280 LTIGVSFSEG
-290 TNAVDVGERLNETLK
+290 TNVVDVGERLNEALK
-305 RLENEQPIGMTLTK
+305 RLEKQQPIGMTLNT
-319 VYNQPAVVEEAVSAF
+319 VYNQPEVVEEAVSAF
-334 LINLAQAVGIVIVV
+334 LMNLAQAVGIVIIV
-348 LLVFMGLRSGLLMGL
+348 LLLFMGLRSGLLMGL

-387 LGALIISLGMLVDNA
+387 LGALIIALGMLVDNA

-409 MIGLAKGKSK
+409 MIGLSKGKSK
-419 RQAAKEVVTQNKL
+419 RQAAKEVVSQNRY

-467 YSLFLSWIT
+467 YSLFLSWLT

-484 FNMFYSDKLEEN
+484 FDMFYPDKLESVG
-496 DQGSDSD
+496 QSSDND
-503 PYKGL
+503 PYKG
-508 IFSVF
+508 IVFVVF
-513 RRLLTSAIR
+513 RRLLTYAIH
-522 YRFATLTLALAL
+522 YRFVTLTLAIAL

-545 KNAFFPSA
+545 KNAFFPNA
-553 TTPIFFV
+553 TTPLFFV

-570 LHTEK
+570 LHTEE
-575 TVKRLESVVN
+575 TVKRLESRVN
-585 DMDDVVQVTSVT
+585 DMGQVVQVTSVT
-597 GGGAQRFTLTYAPE
+597 GGGAQRFTLTYSPE

-623 TRDKASREARME
+623 TRDKASREARMA
-635 EVIRNLRA
+635 EVIEQLRT

-656 VGPSAKASIEARI
+656 VGPSAKASLEARI
-669 FGEDPAE
+669 FGEDPEE
-676 LRKIGARV
+676 LRKIGASV
-684 EEIIQSEPLADSV
+684 QAIFENEPLADSV
-697 RLSWSNQEAVIVPE
+697 RLSWGNREAVIVPE

-716 ARRLGVSREA
+716 ARRLGVSRES

-735 QGQRVGVYRE
+735 QGQQVGVYRE

-772 WSEEQGRY
+772 WSAEQGRY

-803 RVRMLAVYAE
+803 RERMLAVYAE

-825 LEKIRP
+825 LQRIRP
-831 KVDALELPHDYTI
+831 QVDALELPHGYSI
-844 EWGGEYE
+844 EWGGEHE
-851 TSSEAKGS
+851 TSSEAQTS
-859 LLASL
+859 LFSSL
-864 PMGLLGMFI
+864 PLGLLGMFI
-873 ITMLLFG
+873 ISMLLFG

-887 IWMIVPL
+887 IWIIVPL
-894 MMIGIVGG
+894 MMIGIIGG

-932 VEEINLQ
+932 VEEINIQL
-939 VEQQDEAFTAVVE
+939 EQQDDAFTAVVE

-963 AAVTTMLGMI
+963 AAITTMLGMI

-999 LIVLP
+999 LVVLP
-1004 VVYCT
+1004 VVYCA
-1009 LMRIPY
+1009 LMRISY
-1015 NEPRGS
+1015 HQ

>member
-1 MVDYFLNRK
+1 MVDYFLDRK
-10 SISWMVTLLLGLGGM
+10 SISWMVTLLLGVGGM
-25 FSFLGLGQLEFP
+25 FAFLGLGQLEFP

-59 EEVTLPLEKAIQHM
+59 EEVTLPLEKAIQQM
-73 PGLDDIT
+73 PGIDDIT

-91 VQLQKTVREGE
+91 VQLKKTVREGE

-113 VADAQSGLP
+113 INDAQPGLP
-122 PGVVTSIVNDDFG
+122 PGVNTSIVNDDFG
-135 DVFGLLLS
+135 DVFGLLLT
-143 LRGEGYSL
+143 LRGDGYSL

-160 IQRELRLVEGVTKV
+160 IQRELRLLEGVAKV
-174 NIGGR
+174 SIGGR
-179 VDEQMVVSLDR
+179 VDEQMIVSLDR

-200 DYLAGLLNAQ
+200 EYLASLLNAQ

-219 RSEGLSLSIQPTGQ
+219 RSEGLSLSVQPTGQ
-233 LDSVEALENLAVG
+233 LDSVQALEQLAVG
-246 SVDTGIIRLGDLA
+246 SADSGIIRLSDLA
-259 DIRRTTS
+259 EVRRVTN

-280 LTIGVSFSSG
+280 LTIGVSFAEG
-290 TNAVDVGERLNETLK
+290 TNVVDVGESLNEALK
-305 RLENEQPIGMTLTK
+305 RLEKQQPIGMTLNT
-319 VYNQPAVVEEAVSAF
+319 VYNQPEVVEEAVSAF
-334 LINLAQAVGIVIVV
+334 LMNLAQAVGIVIIV
-348 LLVFMGLRSGLLMGL
+348 LLLFMGLRSGLLMGL

-387 LGALIISLGMLVDNA
+387 LGALIIALGMLVDNA

-409 MIGLAKGKSK
+409 MIGLSKGKSK
-419 RQAAKEVVTQNKL
+419 RQAAKEVVSQNRY

-467 YSLFLSWIT
+467 YSLFLSWLT

-484 FNMFYSDKLEEN
+484 FDMFYPDKLESVG
-496 DQGSDSD
+496 QSSDND
-503 PYKGL
+503 PYKG
-508 IFSVF
+508 IVFVVF
-513 RRLLTSAIR
+513 RRLLTYAIH
-522 YRFATLTLALAL
+522 YRFVTLTLAIAL

-545 KNAFFPSA
+545 KNAFFPNA
-553 TTPIFFV
+553 TTPLFFV
-560 DLWLPEGTDI
+560 DLWLPEGADI
-570 LHTEK
+570 LQTEE
-575 TVKRLESVVN
+575 TVKRLESRVN
-585 DMDDVVQVTSVT
+585 DMDQVVQVTSVT
-597 GGGAQRFTLTYAPE
+597 GGGAQRFTLTYSPE

-635 EVIRNLRA
+635 EVIEQLRT
-643 DFPDVQY
+643 DFPNVHY

-656 VGPSAKASIEARI
+656 VGPSAKASLEARI
-669 FGEDPAE
+669 FGEDPEE
-676 LRKIGARV
+676 LRKIGVRV
-684 EEIIQSEPLADSV
+684 QAIFENEPLADSV
-697 RLSWSNQEAVIVPE
+697 RLSWGNREAVIVPE

-716 ARRLGVSREA
+716 ARRLGVSRES

-735 QGQRVGVYRE
+735 QGQQVGVYRE

-803 RVRMLAVYAE
+803 RERMLAVYAE

-825 LEKIRP
+825 LERIRP
-831 KVDALELPHDYTI
+831 QVDALELPHGYSI

-851 TSSEAKGS
+851 TSSEAQTS
-859 LLASL
+859 LFSSL
-864 PMGLLGMFI
+864 PLGLLGMFI
-873 ITMLLFG
+873 ISMLLFG

-894 MMIGIVGG
+894 MMIGIIGG

-932 VEEINLQ
+932 VEEINIQL
-939 VEQQDEAFTAVVE
+939 EQQDDAFTAVVE

-973 PLFSDAFFASMAVV
+973 PLFSDAFFASMALV
-987 IVFGLGVATILT
+987 IVFGLGVATVLT
-999 LIVLP
+999 LVVLP
-1004 VVYCT
+1004 VMYCT
-1009 LMRIPY
+1009 LMRISY
-1015 NEPRGS
+1015 HQ

>member
-1 MVDYFLNRK
+1 MVDYFLDRK
-10 SISWMVTLLLGLGGM
+10 SISWMVTLLLGVGGM
-25 FSFLGLGQLEFP
+25 FAFLGLGQLEFP

-59 EEVTLPLEKAIQHM
+59 EEVTLPLEKAIQQM
-73 PGLDDIT
+73 PGIDDIT

-91 VQLQKTVREGE
+91 VQLKKTVREGE

-113 VADAQSGLP
+113 INDAQPGLP
-122 PGVVTSIVNDDFG
+122 PGVNTSIVNDDFG
-135 DVFGLLLS
+135 DVFGLLLT
-143 LRGEGYSL
+143 LRGDGYSL

-160 IQRELRLVEGVTKV
+160 IQRELRLLEGVAKV
-174 NIGGR
+174 SIGGR
-179 VDEQMVVSLDR
+179 VDEQMIVSLDR

-200 DYLAGLLNAQ
+200 EYLASLLNAQ

-219 RSEGLSLSIQPTGQ
+219 RSEGLSLSVQPTGQ
-233 LDSVEALENLAVG
+233 LDSVQALEQLAVG
-246 SVDTGIIRLGDLA
+246 SADSGIIRLSDLA
-259 DIRRTTS
+259 EVRRVTN

-280 LTIGVSFSSG
+280 LTIGVSFAEG
-290 TNAVDVGERLNETLK
+290 TNVVDVGESLNEALK
-305 RLENEQPIGMTLTK
+305 RLEKQQPIGMTLNT
-319 VYNQPAVVEEAVSAF
+319 VYNQPEVVEEAVSAF
-334 LINLAQAVGIVIVV
+334 LMNLAQAVGIVIIV
-348 LLVFMGLRSGLLMGL
+348 LLLFMGLRSGLLMGL

-387 LGALIISLGMLVDNA
+387 LGALIIALGMLVDNA

-409 MIGLAKGKSK
+409 MIGLSKGKSK
-419 RQAAKEVVTQNKL
+419 RQAAKEVVSQNRY

-467 YSLFLSWIT
+467 YSLFLSWLT

-484 FNMFYSDKLEEN
+484 FDMFYPDKLESVG
-496 DQGSDSD
+496 QSSDND
-503 PYKGL
+503 PYKG
-508 IFSVF
+508 IVFVVF
-513 RRLLTSAIR
+513 RRLLTYAIH
-522 YRFATLTLALAL
+522 YRFVTLTLAIAL

-545 KNAFFPSA
+545 KNAFFPNA
-553 TTPIFFV
+553 TTPLFFV
-560 DLWLPEGTDI
+560 DLWLPEGADI
-570 LHTEK
+570 LQTEE
-575 TVKRLESVVN
+575 TVKRLESRVN
-585 DMDDVVQVTSVT
+585 DMDQVVQVTSVT
-597 GGGAQRFTLTYAPE
+597 GGGAQRFTLTYSPE

-635 EVIRNLRA
+635 EVIEQLRT
-643 DFPDVQY
+643 DFPNVHY

-656 VGPSAKASIEARI
+656 VGPSAKASLEARI
-669 FGEDPAE
+669 FGEDPEE
-676 LRKIGARV
+676 LRKIGVRV
-684 EEIIQSEPLADSV
+684 QAIFENEPLADSV
-697 RLSWSNQEAVIVPE
+697 RLSWGNREAVIVPE

-716 ARRLGVSREA
+716 ARRLGVSRES

-735 QGQRVGVYRE
+735 QGQQVGVYRE

-803 RVRMLAVYAE
+803 RERMLAVYAE

-825 LEKIRP
+825 LERIRP
-831 KVDALELPHDYTI
+831 QVDALELPHGYSI

-851 TSSEAKGS
+851 TSSEAQTS
-859 LLASL
+859 LFSSL
-864 PMGLLGMFI
+864 PLGLLGMFI
-873 ITMLLFG
+873 ISMLLFG

-894 MMIGIVGG
+894 MMIGIIGG

-932 VEEINLQ
+932 VEEINIQL
-939 VEQQDEAFTAVVE
+939 EQQDDAFTAVVE

-987 IVFGLGVATILT
+987 IVFGLGVATVLT
-999 LIVLP
+999 LVVLP

-1009 LMRIPY
+1009 LMRISY
-1015 NEPRGS
+1015 HQ

>member
-1 MVDYFLNRK
+1 MVDYFLDRK
-10 SISWMVTLLLGLGGM
+10 SISWMVTLLLGVGGM
-25 FSFLGLGQLEFP
+25 FAFLGLGQLEFP

-59 EEVTLPLEKAIQHM
+59 EEVTLPLEKAIQQM
-73 PGLDDIT
+73 PGIDDIT

-91 VQLQKTVREGE
+91 VQLKKTVREGE

-113 VADAQSGLP
+113 INDAQPGLP
-122 PGVVTSIVNDDFG
+122 PGVNTSIVNDDFG
-135 DVFGLLLS
+135 DVFGLLLT
-143 LRGEGYSL
+143 LRGDGYSL

-160 IQRELRLVEGVTKV
+160 IQRELRLLEGVAKV
-174 NIGGR
+174 SIGGR
-179 VDEQMVVSLDR
+179 VDEQMIVSLDR

-200 DYLAGLLNAQ
+200 EYLASLLNAQ

-219 RSEGLSLSIQPTGQ
+219 RSEGLSLSVQPTGQ
-233 LDSVEALENLAVG
+233 LDSVQALEQLAVG
-246 SVDTGIIRLGDLA
+246 SADSGIIRLSDLA
-259 DIRRTTS
+259 EVRRVTN

-280 LTIGVSFSSG
+280 LTIGVSFAEG
-290 TNAVDVGERLNETLK
+290 TNVVDVGESLNEALK
-305 RLENEQPIGMTLTK
+305 RLEKQQPIGMTLNT
-319 VYNQPAVVEEAVSAF
+319 VYNQPEVVEEAVSAF
-334 LINLAQAVGIVIVV
+334 LMNLAQAVGIVIIV
-348 LLVFMGLRSGLLMGL
+348 LLLFMGLRSGLLMGL

-387 LGALIISLGMLVDNA
+387 LGALIIALGMLVDNA

-409 MIGLAKGKSK
+409 MIGLSKGKSK
-419 RQAAKEVVTQNKL
+419 RQAAKEVVSQNRY

-467 YSLFLSWIT
+467 YSLFLSWLT

-484 FNMFYSDKLEEN
+484 FDMFYPDKLESVG
-496 DQGSDSD
+496 QSSDND
-503 PYKGL
+503 PYKG
-508 IFSVF
+508 IVFVVF
-513 RRLLTSAIR
+513 RRLLTYAIH
-522 YRFATLTLALAL
+522 YRFVTLTLAIAL

-545 KNAFFPSA
+545 KNAFFPNA
-553 TTPIFFV
+553 TTPLFFV
-560 DLWLPEGTDI
+560 DLWLPEGADI
-570 LHTEK
+570 LQTEE
-575 TVKRLESVVN
+575 TVKRLESRVN
-585 DMDDVVQVTSVT
+585 DMDQVVQVTSVT
-597 GGGAQRFTLTYAPE
+597 GGGAQRFTLTYSPE

-635 EVIRNLRA
+635 EVIEQLRT
-643 DFPDVQY
+643 DFPNVHY

-656 VGPSAKASIEARI
+656 VGPSAKASLEARI
-669 FGEDPAE
+669 FGEDPEE
-676 LRKIGARV
+676 LRKIGVRV
-684 EEIIQSEPLADSV
+684 QAIFENEPLADSV
-697 RLSWSNQEAVIVPE
+697 RLSWGNREAVIVPE

-716 ARRLGVSREA
+716 ARRLGVSRES

-735 QGQRVGVYRE
+735 QGQQVGVYRE

-803 RVRMLAVYAE
+803 RERMLAVYAE

-825 LEKIRP
+825 LERIRP
-831 KVDALELPHDYTI
+831 QVDALELPHGYSI

-851 TSSEAKGS
+851 TSSEAQTS
-859 LLASL
+859 LFSSL
-864 PMGLLGMFI
+864 PLGLLGMFI
-873 ITMLLFG
+873 ISMLLFG

-894 MMIGIVGG
+894 MMIGIIGG

-932 VEEINLQ
+932 VEEINIQL
-939 VEQQDEAFTAVVE
+939 EQQDDAFTAVVE

-963 AAVTTMLGMI
+963 AAITTMLGMI

-999 LIVLP
+999 LVVLP
-1004 VVYCT
+1004 VVYCA
-1009 LMRIPY
+1009 LIRISY
-1015 NEPRGS
+1015 HQ

>member
-1 MVDYFLNRK
+1 MVDYFLDRK
-10 SISWMVTLLLGLGGM
+10 SISWMVTLLLGVGGM
-25 FSFLGLGQLEFP
+25 FAFLGLGQLEFP

-59 EEVTLPLEKAIQHM
+59 EEVTLPLEKAIQQM
-73 PGLDDIT
+73 PGIDDIT

-91 VQLQKTVREGE
+91 VQLKKTVREGE

-113 VADAQSGLP
+113 INDAQPGLP
-122 PGVVTSIVNDDFG
+122 PGVNTSIVNDDFG
-135 DVFGLLLS
+135 DVFGLLLT
-143 LRGEGYSL
+143 LRGDGYSL

-160 IQRELRLVEGVTKV
+160 IQRELRLLEGVAKV
-174 NIGGR
+174 SIGGR
-179 VDEQMVVSLDR
+179 VDEQMIVSLDR

-200 DYLAGLLNAQ
+200 EYLASLLNAQ

-219 RSEGLSLSIQPTGQ
+219 RSEGLSLSVQPTGQ
-233 LDSVEALENLAVG
+233 LDSVQALEQLAVG
-246 SVDTGIIRLGDLA
+246 SADSGIIRLSDLA
-259 DIRRTTS
+259 EVRRVTN

-280 LTIGVSFSSG
+280 LTIGVSFAEG
-290 TNAVDVGERLNETLK
+290 TNVVDVGERLNEALK
-305 RLENEQPIGMTLTK
+305 RLEKQQPIGMTLNT
-319 VYNQPAVVEEAVSAF
+319 VYNQPEVVEEAVSAF
-334 LINLAQAVGIVIVV
+334 LMNLAQAVGIVIIV
-348 LLVFMGLRSGLLMGL
+348 LLLFMGLRSGLLMGL

-387 LGALIISLGMLVDNA
+387 LGALIIALGMLVDNA

-409 MIGLAKGKSK
+409 MIGLSKGKSK
-419 RQAAKEVVTQNKL
+419 RQTAKEVVSQNRY

-467 YSLFLSWIT
+467 YSLFLSWLT

-484 FNMFYSDKLEEN
+484 FDMFYPDKLESVG
-496 DQGSDSD
+496 QSSDND
-503 PYKGL
+503 PYKG
-508 IFSVF
+508 IVFVVF
-513 RRLLTSAIR
+513 RRLLTYAIH
-522 YRFATLTLALAL
+522 YRFVTLTLAIAL

-545 KNAFFPSA
+545 KNAFFPNA
-553 TTPIFFV
+553 TTPLFFV

-570 LHTEK
+570 LQTEE
-575 TVKRLESVVN
+575 TVKRLESRMN
-585 DMDDVVQVTSVT
+585 AMDQVVQVTSVT
-597 GGGAQRFTLTYAPE
+597 GGGAQRFTLTYSPE
-611 QRYASFGQLIVE
+611 QRYARFGQLIVE

-635 EVIRNLRA
+635 EVIQQLRT
-643 DFPDVQY
+643 DFPNVHY

-656 VGPSAKASIEARI
+656 VGPSAKASLEARI
-669 FGEDPAE
+669 FGEDPEE

-684 EEIIQSEPLADSV
+684 QAIFENEPLADSV
-697 RLSWSNQEAVIVPE
+697 RLSWGNREAVIVPE

-716 ARRLGVSREA
+716 ARRLGVSRES

-735 QGQRVGVYRE
+735 QGQQVGVYRE

-803 RVRMLAVYAE
+803 RERMLAVYAE

-825 LEKIRP
+825 LERIRP
-831 KVDALELPHDYTI
+831 QVDALELPYGYSI

-851 TSSEAKGS
+851 TSTEAQTS
-859 LLASL
+859 LFSSL
-864 PMGLLGMFI
+864 PLGLLGMFI
-873 ITMLLFG
+873 ISMLLFG

-887 IWMIVPL
+887 IWIIVPL
-894 MMIGIVGG
+894 MMIGIIGG

-932 VEEINLQ
+932 VEEIKIQ
-939 VEQQDEAFTAVVE
+939 VEQQDDAFTAVVE

-999 LIVLP
+999 LVVLP

-1009 LMRIPY
+1009 LMRISY
-1015 NEPRGS
+1015 HG

>member
-1 MVDYFLNRK
+1 MVDYFLDRK
-10 SISWMVTLLLGLGGM
+10 SISWMVTLLLGVGGM
-25 FSFLGLGQLEFP
+25 FAFLGLGQLEFP

-59 EEVTLPLEKAIQHM
+59 EEVTLPLEKAIQQM
-73 PGLDDIT
+73 PGIDDIT

-91 VQLQKTVREGE
+91 VQLKKTVREGE

-113 VADAQSGLP
+113 INDAQPGLP
-122 PGVVTSIVNDDFG
+122 PGVNTSIVNDDFG
-135 DVFGLLLS
+135 DVFGLLLT
-143 LRGEGYSL
+143 LRGDGYSL

-160 IQRELRLVEGVTKV
+160 IQRELRLLEGVAKV
-174 NIGGR
+174 SIGGR
-179 VDEQMVVSLDR
+179 VDEQMIVSLDR

-200 DYLAGLLNAQ
+200 DYLANLLNAQ

-219 RSEGLSLSIQPTGQ
+219 RSEVLSLSVQPTGQ
-233 LDSVEALENLAVG
+233 LDSVQALEQLAVG
-246 SVDTGIIRLGDLA
+246 SADSGIIRLSDLA
-259 DIRRTTS
+259 EVRRVTN

-280 LTIGVSFSSG
+280 LTIGVSFAEG
-290 TNAVDVGERLNETLK
+290 TNVVDVGESLNEALK
-305 RLENEQPIGMTLTK
+305 RLEKQQPIGMTLNT
-319 VYNQPAVVEEAVSAF
+319 VYNQPEVVEEAVSAF
-334 LINLAQAVGIVIVV
+334 LMNLAQAVGIVIIV
-348 LLVFMGLRSGLLMGL
+348 LLLFMGLRSGLLMGL

-387 LGALIISLGMLVDNA
+387 LGALIIALGMLVDNA

-409 MIGLAKGKSK
+409 MIGLSKGKSK
-419 RQAAKEVVTQNKL
+419 RQAAKEVVSQNRY

-467 YSLFLSWIT
+467 YSLFLSWLT

-484 FNMFYSDKLEEN
+484 FDMFYPDKLESVG
-496 DQGSDSD
+496 QSSDND
-503 PYKGL
+503 PYKG
-508 IFSVF
+508 IVFVVF
-513 RRLLTSAIR
+513 RRLLTYAIH
-522 YRFATLTLALAL
+522 YRFVTLTLAIAL

-545 KNAFFPSA
+545 KNAFFPNA
-553 TTPIFFV
+553 TTPLFFV
-560 DLWLPEGTDI
+560 DLWLPEGADI
-570 LHTEK
+570 LQTEE
-575 TVKRLESVVN
+575 TVKRLESRVN
-585 DMDDVVQVTSVT
+585 DMDQVVQVTSVT
-597 GGGAQRFTLTYAPE
+597 GGGAQRFTLTYSPE
-611 QRYASFGQLIVE
+611 QRYASFGQMIVE

-635 EVIRNLRA
+635 EVIEQLRT
-643 DFPDVQY
+643 DFPNVHY

-656 VGPSAKASIEARI
+656 VGPSAKASLEARI
-669 FGEDPAE
+669 FGEDPEE

-684 EEIIQSEPLADSV
+684 QAIFENEPLADSV
-697 RLSWSNQEAVIVPE
+697 RLSWGNREAVIVPE

-716 ARRLGVSREA
+716 ARRLGVSRES

-735 QGQRVGVYRE
+735 QGQQVGVYRE

-803 RVRMLAVYAE
+803 RERMLAVYAE

-825 LEKIRP
+825 LERIRP
-831 KVDALELPHDYTI
+831 QVDALELPHGYSI

-851 TSSEAKGS
+851 TSSEAQTS
-859 LLASL
+859 LFSSL
-864 PMGLLGMFI
+864 PLGLLGMFI
-873 ITMLLFG
+873 ISMLLFG

-894 MMIGIVGG
+894 MMIGIIGG

-932 VEEINLQ
+932 VEEINIQL
-939 VEQQDEAFTAVVE
+939 EQQDDAFTAVVE

-987 IVFGLGVATILT
+987 IVCGLGVATVLT
-999 LIVLP
+999 LVVLP

-1009 LMRIPY
+1009 LMRISY
-1015 NEPRGS
+1015 HQ

>member
-1 MVDYFLNRK
+1 MVDYFLDRK
-10 SISWMVTLLLGLGGM
+10 SISWMVTLLLGVGGM
-25 FSFLGLGQLEFP
+25 FAFLGLGQLEFP

-59 EEVTLPLEKAIQHM
+59 EEVTLPLEKAIQQM
-73 PGLDDIT
+73 PGIDDIT

-91 VQLQKTVREGE
+91 VQLKKTVREGE

-113 VADAQSGLP
+113 INDAQPGLP
-122 PGVVTSIVNDDFG
+122 PGVNTSIVNDDFG
-135 DVFGLLLS
+135 DVFGLLLT
-143 LRGEGYSL
+143 LRGDGYSL

-160 IQRELRLVEGVTKV
+160 IQRELRLLEGVAKV
-174 NIGGR
+174 SIGGR
-179 VDEQMVVSLDR
+179 VDEQMIVSLDR

-200 DYLAGLLNAQ
+200 EYLASLLNAQ

-219 RSEGLSLSIQPTGQ
+219 RSEGLSLSVQPTGQ
-233 LDSVEALENLAVG
+233 LDSVQALEQLAVG
-246 SVDTGIIRLGDLA
+246 SADSGIIRLSDLA
-259 DIRRTTS
+259 EVRRVTN

-280 LTIGVSFSSG
+280 LTIGVSFAEG
-290 TNAVDVGERLNETLK
+290 TNVVDVGESLNEALK
-305 RLENEQPIGMTLTK
+305 RLEKQQPIGMTLNT
-319 VYNQPAVVEEAVSAF
+319 VYNQPEVVEEAVSAF
-334 LINLAQAVGIVIVV
+334 LMNLAQAVGIVIIV
-348 LLVFMGLRSGLLMGL
+348 LLLFMGLRSGLLMGL

-387 LGALIISLGMLVDNA
+387 LGALIIALGMLVDNA

-409 MIGLAKGKSK
+409 MIGLSKGKSK
-419 RQAAKEVVTQNKL
+419 RQAAKEVVSQNRY

-467 YSLFLSWIT
+467 YSLFLSWLT

-484 FNMFYSDKLEEN
+484 FDMFYPDKLESVG
-496 DQGSDSD
+496 QSSDND
-503 PYKGL
+503 PYKG
-508 IFSVF
+508 IVFVVF
-513 RRLLTSAIR
+513 RRLLTYAIH
-522 YRFATLTLALAL
+522 YRFVTLTLAIAL

-545 KNAFFPSA
+545 KNAFFPNA
-553 TTPIFFV
+553 TTPLFFV
-560 DLWLPEGTDI
+560 DLWLPEGADI
-570 LHTEK
+570 LQTEE
-575 TVKRLESVVN
+575 TVKRLESRVN
-585 DMDDVVQVTSVT
+585 DMDQVVQVTSVT
-597 GGGAQRFTLTYAPE
+597 GGGAQRFTLTYSPE

-635 EVIRNLRA
+635 EVIEQLRT
-643 DFPDVQY
+643 DFPNVHY

-656 VGPSAKASIEARI
+656 VGPSAKASLEARI
-669 FGEDPAE
+669 FGEDPEE
-676 LRKIGARV
+676 LRKIGVRV
-684 EEIIQSEPLADSV
+684 QAIFENEPLADSV
-697 RLSWSNQEAVIVPE
+697 RLSWGNREAVIVPE

-716 ARRLGVSREA
+716 ARRLGVSRES

-735 QGQRVGVYRE
+735 QGQQVGVYRE

-803 RVRMLAVYAE
+803 RERMLAVYAE

-825 LEKIRP
+825 LERIRP
-831 KVDALELPHDYTI
+831 QVDALELPNGYSI

-851 TSSEAKGS
+851 TSTEAKTS
-859 LLASL
+859 LFSSL
-864 PMGLLGMFI
+864 PLGLLGMFI
-873 ITMLLFG
+873 ISMLLFG
-880 SFRQALS
+880 SFRQALA
-887 IWMIVPL
+887 IWIIVPL
-894 MMIGIVGG
+894 MMIGIIGG

-932 VEEINLQ
+932 VEEINIQL
-939 VEQQDEAFTAVVE
+939 EQQDDAFTAVVE

-987 IVFGLGVATILT
+987 IVFGLGVATVLT
-999 LIVLP
+999 LVVLP

-1009 LMRIPY
+1009 LMRISY
-1015 NEPRGS
+1015 HQ

>member
-1 MVDYFLNRK
+1 MVDYFLDRK
-10 SISWMVTLLLGLGGM
+10 SISWMVTLLLGVGGM
-25 FSFLGLGQLEFP
+25 FAFLGLGQLEFP

-59 EEVTLPLEKAIQHM
+59 EEVTLPLEKAIQQM
-73 PGLDDIT
+73 PGIDDIT

-91 VQLQKTVREGE
+91 VQLKKTVREGE

-113 VADAQSGLP
+113 INDAQPGLP
-122 PGVVTSIVNDDFG
+122 PGVNTSIVNDDFG
-135 DVFGLLLS
+135 DVFGLLLT
-143 LRGEGYSL
+143 LRGDGYSL

-160 IQRELRLVEGVTKV
+160 IQRELRLLEGVAKV
-174 NIGGR
+174 SIGGR
-179 VDEQMVVSLDR
+179 VDEQMIVSLDR

-200 DYLAGLLNAQ
+200 EYLASLLNAQ

-219 RSEGLSLSIQPTGQ
+219 RSEGLSLSVQPTGQ
-233 LDSVEALENLAVG
+233 LDSVQALEQLAVG
-246 SVDTGIIRLGDLA
+246 SADSGIIRLSDLA
-259 DIRRTTS
+259 EVRRVTN

-280 LTIGVSFSSG
+280 LTIGVSFAEG
-290 TNAVDVGERLNETLK
+290 TNVVDVGESLNEALK
-305 RLENEQPIGMTLTK
+305 RLEKQQPIGMTLNT
-319 VYNQPAVVEEAVSAF
+319 VYNQPEVVEEAVSAF
-334 LINLAQAVGIVIVV
+334 LMNLAQAVGIVIIV
-348 LLVFMGLRSGLLMGL
+348 LLLFMGLRSGLLMGL

-387 LGALIISLGMLVDNA
+387 LGALIIALGMLVDNA

-409 MIGLAKGKSK
+409 MIGLSKGKSK
-419 RQAAKEVVTQNKL
+419 RQAAKEVVSQNRY

-467 YSLFLSWIT
+467 YSLFLSWLT

-484 FNMFYSDKLEEN
+484 FDMFYPDKLESVG
-496 DQGSDSD
+496 QSSDND
-503 PYKGL
+503 PYKG
-508 IFSVF
+508 IVFVVF
-513 RRLLTSAIR
+513 RRLLTYAIH
-522 YRFATLTLALAL
+522 YRFVTLTLAIAL

-545 KNAFFPSA
+545 KNAFFPNA
-553 TTPIFFV
+553 TTPLFFV
-560 DLWLPEGTDI
+560 DLWLPEGADI
-570 LHTEK
+570 LQTEE
-575 TVKRLESVVN
+575 TVKRLESRVN
-585 DMDDVVQVTSVT
+585 DMDQVVQVTSVT
-597 GGGAQRFTLTYAPE
+597 GGGAQRFTLTYSPE

-635 EVIRNLRA
+635 EVIEQLRT
-643 DFPDVQY
+643 DFPNVHY

-656 VGPSAKASIEARI
+656 VGPSAKASLEARI
-669 FGEDPAE
+669 FGEDPEE
-676 LRKIGARV
+676 LRKIGVRV
-684 EEIIQSEPLADSV
+684 QAIFENEPLADSV
-697 RLSWSNQEAVIVPE
+697 RLSWGNREAVIVPE

-716 ARRLGVSREA
+716 ARRLGVSRES

-735 QGQRVGVYRE
+735 QGQQVGVYRE

-803 RVRMLAVYAE
+803 RERMLAVYAE

-825 LEKIRP
+825 LERIRP
-831 KVDALELPHDYTI
+831 QVDALELPHGYSI

-851 TSSEAKGS
+851 TSSEAQTS
-859 LLASL
+859 LFSSL
-864 PMGLLGMFI
+864 PLGLLGMFI
-873 ITMLLFG
+873 ISMLLFG

-894 MMIGIVGG
+894 MMIGIIGG

-932 VEEINLQ
+932 VEEINIQL
-939 VEQQDEAFTAVVE
+939 EQQDDAFTAVVE

-963 AAVTTMLGMI
+963 AAITTMLGMI

-999 LIVLP
+999 LVVLP
-1004 VVYCT
+1004 VVYCA
-1009 LMRIPY
+1009 LMRISY
-1015 NEPRGS
+1015 HQ

>member
-1 MVDYFLNRK
+1 MVDYFLDRK
-10 SISWMVTLLLGLGGM
+10 SISWMVTLLLGVGGM
-25 FSFLGLGQLEFP
+25 FAFLGLGQLEFP

-59 EEVTLPLEKAIQHM
+59 EEVTLPLEKAIQQM
-73 PGLDDIT
+73 PGIDDIT

-91 VQLQKTVREGE
+91 VQLKKTVREGE

-113 VADAQSGLP
+113 INDAQPGLP
-122 PGVVTSIVNDDFG
+122 PGVNTSIVNDDFG
-135 DVFGLLLS
+135 DVFGLLLT
-143 LRGEGYSL
+143 LRGDGYSL

-160 IQRELRLVEGVTKV
+160 IQRELRLLEGVAKV
-174 NIGGR
+174 SIGGR
-179 VDEQMVVSLDR
+179 VDEQMIVSLDR

-200 DYLAGLLNAQ
+200 EYLASLLNAQ

-219 RSEGLSLSIQPTGQ
+219 RSEGLSLSVQPTGQ
-233 LDSVEALENLAVG
+233 LDSVQALEQLAVG
-246 SVDTGIIRLGDLA
+246 SADSGIIRLSDLA
-259 DIRRTTS
+259 EVRRVTN

-280 LTIGVSFSSG
+280 LTIGVSFAEG
-290 TNAVDVGERLNETLK
+290 TNVVDVGESLNEALK
-305 RLENEQPIGMTLTK
+305 RLEKQQPIGMTLNT
-319 VYNQPAVVEEAVSAF
+319 VYNQPEVVEEAVSAF
-334 LINLAQAVGIVIVV
+334 LMNLAQAVGIVIIV
-348 LLVFMGLRSGLLMGL
+348 LLLFMGLRSGLLMGL

-387 LGALIISLGMLVDNA
+387 LGALIIALGMLVDNA

-409 MIGLAKGKSK
+409 MIGLSKGKSK
-419 RQAAKEVVTQNKL
+419 RQAAKEVVSQNRY

-467 YSLFLSWIT
+467 YSLFLSWLT

-484 FNMFYSDKLEEN
+484 FDMFYPDKLESVG
-496 DQGSDSD
+496 QSSDND
-503 PYKGL
+503 PYKG
-508 IFSVF
+508 IVFVVF
-513 RRLLTSAIR
+513 RRLLTYAIH
-522 YRFATLTLALAL
+522 YRFVTLTLAIAL

-545 KNAFFPSA
+545 KNAFFPNA
-553 TTPIFFV
+553 TTPLFFV
-560 DLWLPEGTDI
+560 DLWLPEGADI
-570 LHTEK
+570 LQTEE
-575 TVKRLESVVN
+575 TVKRLESRVN
-585 DMDDVVQVTSVT
+585 DMDQVVQVTSVT
-597 GGGAQRFTLTYAPE
+597 GGGAQRFTLTYSPE

-635 EVIRNLRA
+635 EVIEQLRT
-643 DFPDVQY
+643 DFPNVHY

-656 VGPSAKASIEARI
+656 VGPSAKASLEARI
-669 FGEDPAE
+669 FGEDPEE
-676 LRKIGARV
+676 LRKIGVRV
-684 EEIIQSEPLADSV
+684 QAIFENEPLADSV
-697 RLSWSNQEAVIVPE
+697 RLSWGNREAVIVPE

-716 ARRLGVSREA
+716 ARRLGVSRES

-735 QGQRVGVYRE
+735 QGQQVGVYRE

-803 RVRMLAVYAE
+803 RERMLAVYAE

-825 LEKIRP
+825 LERIRP
-831 KVDALELPHDYTI
+831 QVDALELPHGYSI

-851 TSSEAKGS
+851 TSSEAQTS
-859 LLASL
+859 LFSSL
-864 PMGLLGMFI
+864 PLGLLGMFI
-873 ITMLLFG
+873 ISMLLFG

-887 IWMIVPL
+887 IWMVVPL
-894 MMIGIVGG
+894 MMIGIIGG

-932 VEEINLQ
+932 VEEINIQL
-939 VEQQDEAFTAVVE
+939 EQQDDAFTAVVE

-973 PLFSDAFFASMAVV
+973 PLFSDAFFASMALV
-987 IVFGLGVATILT
+987 IVFGLGVATVLT
-999 LIVLP
+999 LVVLP

-1009 LMRIPY
+1009 LMRISY
-1015 NEPRGS
+1015 HQ

>member
-1 MVDYFLNRK
+1 MVDYFLDRK
-10 SISWMVTLLLGLGGM
+10 SISWMVTLLLGVGGM
-25 FSFLGLGQLEFP
+25 FAFLGLGQLEFP

-59 EEVTLPLEKAIQHM
+59 EEVTLPLEKAIQQM
-73 PGLDDIT
+73 PGIDDIT

-91 VQLQKTVREGE
+91 VQLKKTVREGE

-113 VADAQSGLP
+113 INDAQPGLP
-122 PGVVTSIVNDDFG
+122 PGVNTSIVNDDFG
-135 DVFGLLLS
+135 DVFGLLLT
-143 LRGEGYSL
+143 LRGDGYSL

-160 IQRELRLVEGVTKV
+160 IQRELRLLEGVAKV
-174 NIGGR
+174 SIGGR
-179 VDEQMVVSLDR
+179 VDEQMIVSLDR

-200 DYLAGLLNAQ
+200 EYLASLLNAQ

-219 RSEGLSLSIQPTGQ
+219 RSEGLSLSVQPTGQ
-233 LDSVEALENLAVG
+233 LDSVQALEQLAVG
-246 SVDTGIIRLGDLA
+246 SADSGIIRLSDLA
-259 DIRRTTS
+259 EVRRVTN

-280 LTIGVSFSSG
+280 LTIGVSFAEG
-290 TNAVDVGERLNETLK
+290 TNVVDVGESLNEALK
-305 RLENEQPIGMTLTK
+305 RLEKQQPIGMTLNT
-319 VYNQPAVVEEAVSAF
+319 VYNQPEVVEEAVSAF
-334 LINLAQAVGIVIVV
+334 LMNLAQAVGIVIIV
-348 LLVFMGLRSGLLMGL
+348 LLLFMGLRSGLLMGL

-387 LGALIISLGMLVDNA
+387 LGALIIALGMLVDNA

-409 MIGLAKGKSK
+409 MIGLSKGKSK
-419 RQAAKEVVTQNKL
+419 RQAAKEVVSQNRY

-467 YSLFLSWIT
+467 YSLFLSWLT

-484 FNMFYSDKLEEN
+484 FDMFYPDKLESVG
-496 DQGSDSD
+496 QSSDND
-503 PYKGL
+503 PYKG
-508 IFSVF
+508 IVFVVF
-513 RRLLTSAIR
+513 RRLLTYAIH
-522 YRFATLTLALAL
+522 YRFVTLTLAIAL

-545 KNAFFPSA
+545 KNAFFPNA
-553 TTPIFFV
+553 TTPLFFV
-560 DLWLPEGTDI
+560 DLWLPEGADI
-570 LHTEK
+570 LQTEE
-575 TVKRLESVVN
+575 TVKRLESRVN
-585 DMDDVVQVTSVT
+585 DMDQVVQVTSVT
-597 GGGAQRFTLTYAPE
+597 GGGAQRFTLTYSPE

-635 EVIRNLRA
+635 EVIEQLRT
-643 DFPDVQY
+643 DFPNVHY

-656 VGPSAKASIEARI
+656 VGPSAKASLEARI
-669 FGEDPAE
+669 FGEDPEE

-684 EEIIQSEPLADSV
+684 QAIFENEPLADSV
-697 RLSWSNQEAVIVPE
+697 RLSWGNREAVIVPE

-716 ARRLGVSREA
+716 ARRLGVSRES

-735 QGQRVGVYRE
+735 QGQQVGVYRE

-803 RVRMLAVYAE
+803 RERMLAVYAE

-825 LEKIRP
+825 LERIRP
-831 KVDALELPHDYTI
+831 QVDALELPHGYSI

-851 TSSEAKGS
+851 TSSEAQTS
-859 LLASL
+859 LFSSL
-864 PMGLLGMFI
+864 PLGLLGMFI
-873 ITMLLFG
+873 ISMLLFG

-894 MMIGIVGG
+894 MMIGIIGG

-932 VEEINLQ
+932 VEEINIQL
-939 VEQQDEAFTAVVE
+939 EQQDDAFTAVVE

-987 IVFGLGVATILT
+987 IVCGLGVATVLT
-999 LIVLP
+999 LVVLP

-1009 LMRIPY
+1009 LMRISY
-1015 NEPRGS
+1015 HQ

>member
-1 MVDYFLNRK
+1 MVDYFLDRK
-10 SISWMVTLLLGLGGM
+10 SISWMVTLLLGVGGM
-25 FSFLGLGQLEFP
+25 FAFLGLGQLEFP

-59 EEVTLPLEKAIQHM
+59 EEVTLPLEKAIQQM
-73 PGLDDIT
+73 PGIDDIT

-91 VQLQKTVREGE
+91 VQLKKTVREGE

-113 VADAQSGLP
+113 INDAQPGLP
-122 PGVVTSIVNDDFG
+122 PGVNTSIVNDDFG
-135 DVFGLLLS
+135 DVFGLLLT
-143 LRGEGYSL
+143 LRGDGYSL

-160 IQRELRLVEGVTKV
+160 IQRELRLLEGVAKV
-174 NIGGR
+174 SIGGR
-179 VDEQMVVSLDR
+179 VDEQMIVSLDR

-200 DYLAGLLNAQ
+200 EYLASLLNAQ

-219 RSEGLSLSIQPTGQ
+219 RSEGLSLSVQPTGQ
-233 LDSVEALENLAVG
+233 LDSVQALEQLAVG
-246 SVDTGIIRLGDLA
+246 SADSGIIRLSDLA
-259 DIRRTTS
+259 EVRRVTN

-280 LTIGVSFSSG
+280 LTIGVSFAEG
-290 TNAVDVGERLNETLK
+290 TNVVDVGESLNEALK
-305 RLENEQPIGMTLTK
+305 RLEKQQPIGMTLNT
-319 VYNQPAVVEEAVSAF
+319 VYNQPEVVEEAVSAF
-334 LINLAQAVGIVIVV
+334 LMNLAQAVGIVIIV
-348 LLVFMGLRSGLLMGL
+348 LLLFMGLRSGLLMGL

-387 LGALIISLGMLVDNA
+387 LGALIIALGMLVDNA

-409 MIGLAKGKSK
+409 MIGLSKGKSK
-419 RQAAKEVVTQNKL
+419 RQAAKEVVSQNRY

-467 YSLFLSWIT
+467 YSLFLSWLT

-484 FNMFYSDKLEEN
+484 FDMFYPDKLESVG
-496 DQGSDSD
+496 QSSDND
-503 PYKGL
+503 PYKG
-508 IFSVF
+508 IVFVVF
-513 RRLLTSAIR
+513 RRLLTYAIH
-522 YRFATLTLALAL
+522 YRFVTLTLAIAL

-545 KNAFFPSA
+545 KNAFFPNA
-553 TTPIFFV
+553 TTPLFFV
-560 DLWLPEGTDI
+560 DLWLPEGADI
-570 LHTEK
+570 LQTEE
-575 TVKRLESVVN
+575 TVKRLESRVN
-585 DMDDVVQVTSVT
+585 DMDQVVQVTSVT
-597 GGGAQRFTLTYAPE
+597 GGGAQRFTLTYSPE

-635 EVIRNLRA
+635 EVIEQLRT
-643 DFPDVQY
+643 DFPNVHY

-656 VGPSAKASIEARI
+656 VGPSAKASLEARI
-669 FGEDPAE
+669 FGEDPEE
-676 LRKIGARV
+676 LRKIGVRV
-684 EEIIQSEPLADSV
+684 QAIFENEPLADSV
-697 RLSWSNQEAVIVPE
+697 RLSWGNREAVIVPE

-716 ARRLGVSREA
+716 ARRLGVSRES

-735 QGQRVGVYRE
+735 QGQQVGVYRE

-803 RVRMLAVYAE
+803 RERMLAVYAE

-820 TAASV
+820 TAVSV
-825 LEKIRP
+825 LERIRP
-831 KVDALELPHDYTI
+831 QVDALELPHGYSI

-851 TSSEAKGS
+851 TSSEAQTS
-859 LLASL
+859 LFSSL
-864 PMGLLGMFI
+864 PLGLLGMFI
-873 ITMLLFG
+873 ISMLLFG

-894 MMIGIVGG
+894 MMIGIIGG

-932 VEEINLQ
+932 VEEINIQL
-939 VEQQDEAFTAVVE
+939 EQQDDAFTAVVE

-987 IVFGLGVATILT
+987 IVCGLGVATVLT
-999 LIVLP
+999 LVVLP

-1009 LMRIPY
+1009 LMRISY
-1015 NEPRGS
+1015 HQ

>member
-1 MVDYFLNRK
+1 MVNYFLDRK
-10 SISWMVTLLLGLGGM
+10 SISWMVTLLLGVGGM
-25 FSFLGLGQLEFP
+25 FAFLGLGQLEFP

-59 EEVTLPLEKAIQHM
+59 EEVTLPLEKAIQQM
-73 PGLDDIT
+73 PGIDDIT

-91 VQLQKTVREGE
+91 VQLKKTVREGE

-113 VADAQSGLP
+113 INDAQPGLP
-122 PGVVTSIVNDDFG
+122 PGVNTSIVNDDFG
-135 DVFGLLLS
+135 DVFGLLLT
-143 LRGEGYSL
+143 LRGDGYSL

-160 IQRELRLVEGVTKV
+160 IQRELRLLEGVAKV
-174 NIGGR
+174 SIGGR
-179 VDEQMVVSLDR
+179 VDEQMIVSLDR

-200 DYLAGLLNAQ
+200 EYLASLLNAQ

-219 RSEGLSLSIQPTGQ
+219 RSEGLSLSVQPTGQ
-233 LDSVEALENLAVG
+233 LDSVQALEQLAVG
-246 SVDTGIIRLGDLA
+246 SADSGIIRLSDLA
-259 DIRRTTS
+259 EVRRVTN

-280 LTIGVSFSSG
+280 LTIGVSFAEG
-290 TNAVDVGERLNETLK
+290 TNVVDVGESLNEALK
-305 RLENEQPIGMTLTK
+305 RLEKQQPIGMTLNT
-319 VYNQPAVVEEAVSAF
+319 VYNQPEVVEEAVSAF
-334 LINLAQAVGIVIVV
+334 LMNLAQAVGIVIIV
-348 LLVFMGLRSGLLMGL
+348 LLLFMGLRSGLLMGL

-387 LGALIISLGMLVDNA
+387 LGALIIALGMLVDNA

-409 MIGLAKGKSK
+409 MIGLSKGKSK
-419 RQAAKEVVTQNKL
+419 RQAAKEVVSQNRY

-437 TVIAITAFAP
+437 TFAP

-467 YSLFLSWIT
+467 YSLFLSWLT

-484 FNMFYSDKLEEN
+484 FDMFYPDKLESVG
-496 DQGSDSD
+496 QSSDND
-503 PYKGL
+503 PYKG
-508 IFSVF
+508 IVFVVF
-513 RRLLTSAIR
+513 RRLLTYAIH
-522 YRFATLTLALAL
+522 YRFVTLTLAIAL

-545 KNAFFPSA
+545 KNAFFPNA
-553 TTPIFFV
+553 TTPLFFV
-560 DLWLPEGTDI
+560 DLWLPEGADI
-570 LHTEK
+570 LQTEE
-575 TVKRLESVVN
+575 TVKRLESRVN
-585 DMDDVVQVTSVT
+585 DMDQVIQVTSVT
-597 GGGAQRFTLTYAPE
+597 GGGAQRFTLTYSPE

-635 EVIRNLRA
+635 EVIEQLRT
-643 DFPDVQY
+643 DFPNVHY

-656 VGPSAKASIEARI
+656 VGPSAKASLEARI
-669 FGEDPAE
+669 FGEDPEE
-676 LRKIGARV
+676 LRKIGVRV
-684 EEIIQSEPLADSV
+684 QAIFENEPLADSV
-697 RLSWSNQEAVIVPE
+697 RLSWGNREAVIVPE

-716 ARRLGVSREA
+716 ARRLGVSRES

-735 QGQRVGVYRE
+735 QGQQVGVYRE

-803 RVRMLAVYAE
+803 RERMLAVYAE

-825 LEKIRP
+825 LERIRP
-831 KVDALELPHDYTI
+831 QVDALELPHGYSI

-851 TSSEAKGS
+851 TSSEAQTS
-859 LLASL
+859 LFSSL
-864 PMGLLGMFI
+864 PLGLLGMFI
-873 ITMLLFG
+873 ISMLLFG

-894 MMIGIVGG
+894 MMIGIIGG

-932 VEEINLQ
+932 VEEINIQL
-939 VEQQDEAFTAVVE
+939 EQQDDAFTAVVE

-987 IVFGLGVATILT
+987 IVCGLGVATVLT
-999 LIVLP
+999 LVVLP

-1009 LMRIPY
+1009 LMRISY
-1015 NEPRGS
+1015 HQ

>member
-1 MVDYFLNRK
+1 MVDYFLDRK
-10 SISWMVTLLLGLGGM
+10 SISWMVTLLLGVGGM
-25 FSFLGLGQLEFP
+25 FAFLGLGQLEYP

-59 EEVTLPLEKAIQHM
+59 EEVTLPLEKAIQQM
-73 PGLDDIT
+73 PGIDDIT

-91 VQLQKTVREGE
+91 VQLKKTVREGE

-113 VADAQSGLP
+113 INDAQPGLP
-122 PGVVTSIVNDDFG
+122 PGVNTSIVNDDFG
-135 DVFGLLLS
+135 DVFGLLLT
-143 LRGEGYSL
+143 LRGDGYSL

-160 IQRELRLVEGVTKV
+160 IQRELRLLEGVAKV
-174 NIGGR
+174 SIGGR
-179 VDEQMVVSLDR
+179 VDEQMIVSLDR

-200 DYLAGLLNAQ
+200 EYLASLLNAQ

-219 RSEGLSLSIQPTGQ
+219 RSEGLSLSVQPTGQ
-233 LDSVEALENLAVG
+233 LDSVQALEQLAVG
-246 SVDTGIIRLGDLA
+246 SADSGIIRLSDLA
-259 DIRRTTS
+259 EVRRVTN

-280 LTIGVSFSSG
+280 LTIGVSFAEG
-290 TNAVDVGERLNETLK
+290 TNVVDVGESLNEALK
-305 RLENEQPIGMTLTK
+305 RLEKQQPIGMTLNT
-319 VYNQPAVVEEAVSAF
+319 VYNQPEVVEEAVSAF
-334 LINLAQAVGIVIVV
+334 LMNLAQAVGIVIIV
-348 LLVFMGLRSGLLMGL
+348 LLLFMGLRSGLLMGL

-387 LGALIISLGMLVDNA
+387 LGALIIALGMLVDNA

-409 MIGLAKGKSK
+409 MIGLSKGKSK
-419 RQAAKEVVTQNKL
+419 RQAAKEVVSQNRY

-467 YSLFLSWIT
+467 YSLFLSWLT

-484 FNMFYSDKLEEN
+484 FDMFYPDKLESVG
-496 DQGSDSD
+496 QSSDND
-503 PYKGL
+503 PYKG
-508 IFSVF
+508 IVFVVF
-513 RRLLTSAIR
+513 RRLLTYAIH
-522 YRFATLTLALAL
+522 YRFVTLTLAIAL

-545 KNAFFPSA
+545 KNAFFPNA
-553 TTPIFFV
+553 TTPLFFV
-560 DLWLPEGTDI
+560 DLWLPEGADI
-570 LHTEK
+570 LQTEE
-575 TVKRLESVVN
+575 TVKRLESRVN
-585 DMDDVVQVTSVT
+585 DMDQVVQVTSVT
-597 GGGAQRFTLTYAPE
+597 GGGAQRFTLTYSPE

-635 EVIRNLRA
+635 EVIEQLRT
-643 DFPDVQY
+643 DFPNVHY

-656 VGPSAKASIEARI
+656 VGPSAKASLEARI
-669 FGEDPAE
+669 FGEDPEE
-676 LRKIGARV
+676 LRKIGVRV
-684 EEIIQSEPLADSV
+684 QAIFENEPLADSV
-697 RLSWSNQEAVIVPE
+697 RLSWGNREAVIVPE

-716 ARRLGVSREA
+716 ARRLGVSRES

-735 QGQRVGVYRE
+735 QGQQVGVYRE

-803 RVRMLAVYAE
+803 RERMLAVYAE

-825 LEKIRP
+825 LERIRP
-831 KVDALELPHDYTI
+831 QVDALELPHGYSI

-851 TSSEAKGS
+851 TSSEAQTS
-859 LLASL
+859 LFSSL
-864 PMGLLGMFI
+864 PLGLLGMFI
-873 ITMLLFG
+873 ISMLLFG

-894 MMIGIVGG
+894 MMIGIIGG

-932 VEEINLQ
+932 VEEINIQL
-939 VEQQDEAFTAVVE
+939 EQQDDAFTAVVE

-987 IVFGLGVATILT
+987 IVFGLGVATVLT
-999 LIVLP
+999 LVVLP

-1009 LMRIPY
+1009 LMRISY
-1015 NEPRGS
+1015 HQ

>member
-1 MVDYFLNRK
+1 MVDYFLDRK
-10 SISWMVTLLLGLGGM
+10 SISWMVTLLLGVGGM
-25 FSFLGLGQLEFP
+25 FAFLGLGQLEFP

-59 EEVTLPLEKAIQHM
+59 EEVTLPLEKAIQQM
-73 PGLDDIT
+73 PGIDDIT

-91 VQLQKTVREGE
+91 VQLKKTVREGE

-113 VADAQSGLP
+113 INDAQPGLP
-122 PGVVTSIVNDDFG
+122 PGVNTSIVNDDFG
-135 DVFGLLLS
+135 DVFGLLLT
-143 LRGEGYSL
+143 LRGDGYSL

-160 IQRELRLVEGVTKV
+160 IQRELRLLEGVAKV
-174 NIGGR
+174 SIGGR
-179 VDEQMVVSLDR
+179 VDEQMIVSLDR

-200 DYLAGLLNAQ
+200 EYLASLLNAQ

-219 RSEGLSLSIQPTGQ
+219 RSEGLSLSVQPTGQ
-233 LDSVEALENLAVG
+233 LDSVQALEQLAVG
-246 SVDTGIIRLGDLA
+246 SADSGIIRLSDLA
-259 DIRRTTS
+259 EVRRVTN

-280 LTIGVSFSSG
+280 LTIGVSFAEG
-290 TNAVDVGERLNETLK
+290 TNVVDVGESLNEALK
-305 RLENEQPIGMTLTK
+305 RLEKQQPIGMTLNT
-319 VYNQPAVVEEAVSAF
+319 VYNQPEVVEEAVSAF
-334 LINLAQAVGIVIVV
+334 LMNLAQAVGIVIIV
-348 LLVFMGLRSGLLMGL
+348 LLLFMGLRSGLLMGL

-387 LGALIISLGMLVDNA
+387 LGALIIALGMLVDNA

-409 MIGLAKGKSK
+409 MIGLSKGKSK
-419 RQAAKEVVTQNKL
+419 RQAAKEVVSQNGF

-467 YSLFLSWIT
+467 YSLFLSWLT

-484 FNMFYSDKLEEN
+484 FDMFYPDKLESVG
-496 DQGSDSD
+496 QSSDND
-503 PYKGL
+503 PYKG
-508 IFSVF
+508 IVFVVF
-513 RRLLTSAIR
+513 RRLLTYAIH
-522 YRFATLTLALAL
+522 YRFVTLTLAIAL

-545 KNAFFPSA
+545 KNAFFPNA
-553 TTPIFFV
+553 TTPLFFV
-560 DLWLPEGTDI
+560 DLWLPEGADI
-570 LHTEK
+570 LQTEE
-575 TVKRLESVVN
+575 TVKRLESRVN
-585 DMDDVVQVTSVT
+585 DMDQVVQVTSVT
-597 GGGAQRFTLTYAPE
+597 GGGAQRFTLTYSPE

-635 EVIRNLRA
+635 EVIEQLRT
-643 DFPDVQY
+643 DFPNVHY

-656 VGPSAKASIEARI
+656 VGPSAKASLEARI
-669 FGEDPAE
+669 FGEDPEE
-676 LRKIGARV
+676 LRKIGVRV
-684 EEIIQSEPLADSV
+684 QAIFENEPLADSV
-697 RLSWSNQEAVIVPE
+697 RLSWGNREAVIVPE

-716 ARRLGVSREA
+716 ARRLGVSRES

-735 QGQRVGVYRE
+735 QGQQVGVYRE

-803 RVRMLAVYAE
+803 RERMLAVYAE

-825 LEKIRP
+825 LERIRP
-831 KVDALELPHDYTI
+831 QVDALELPHGYSI

-851 TSSEAKGS
+851 TSSEAQTS
-859 LLASL
+859 LFSSL
-864 PMGLLGMFI
+864 PLGLLGMFI
-873 ITMLLFG
+873 ISMLLFG

-894 MMIGIVGG
+894 MMIGIIGG

-932 VEEINLQ
+932 VEEINIQL
-939 VEQQDEAFTAVVE
+939 EQQDDAFTAVVE

-987 IVFGLGVATILT
+987 IVCGLGVATVLT
-999 LIVLP
+999 LVVLP

-1009 LMRIPY
+1009 LMRISY
-1015 NEPRGS
+1015 HQ

>member
-1 MVDYFLNRK
+1 MVDYFLDRK
-10 SISWMVTLLLGLGGM
+10 SISWMVTLLLGVGGM
-25 FSFLGLGQLEFP
+25 FAFLGLGQLEFP

-59 EEVTLPLEKAIQHM
+59 EEVTLPLEKAIQQM
-73 PGLDDIT
+73 PGIDDIT

-91 VQLQKTVREGE
+91 VQLKKTVREGE

-113 VADAQSGLP
+113 INDAQPGLP
-122 PGVVTSIVNDDFG
+122 PGVNTSIVNDDFG
-135 DVFGLLLS
+135 DVFGLLLT
-143 LRGEGYSL
+143 LRGDGYSL

-160 IQRELRLVEGVTKV
+160 IQRELRLLEGVAKV
-174 NIGGR
+174 SIGGR
-179 VDEQMVVSLDR
+179 VDEQMIVSLDR

-200 DYLAGLLNAQ
+200 EYLASLLNAQ

-219 RSEGLSLSIQPTGQ
+219 RSEGLSLSVQPTGQ
-233 LDSVEALENLAVG
+233 LDSVQALEQLAVG
-246 SVDTGIIRLGDLA
+246 SADSGIIRLSDLA
-259 DIRRTTS
+259 EVRRVTN

-280 LTIGVSFSSG
+280 LTIGVSFAEG
-290 TNAVDVGERLNETLK
+290 TNVVDVGESLNEALK
-305 RLENEQPIGMTLTK
+305 RLEKQQPIGMTLNT
-319 VYNQPAVVEEAVSAF
+319 VYNQPEVVEEAVSAF
-334 LINLAQAVGIVIVV
+334 LMNLAQAVGIVIIV
-348 LLVFMGLRSGLLMGL
+348 LLLFMGLRSGLLMGL

-387 LGALIISLGMLVDNA
+387 LGALIIALGMLVDNA

-409 MIGLAKGKSK
+409 MIGLSKGKSK
-419 RQAAKEVVTQNKL
+419 RQAAKEVVSQNRY

-467 YSLFLSWIT
+467 YSLFLSWLT

-484 FNMFYSDKLEEN
+484 FDMFYPDKLESVG
-496 DQGSDSD
+496 QSSDND
-503 PYKGL
+503 PYKG
-508 IFSVF
+508 IVFVVF
-513 RRLLTSAIR
+513 RRLLTYAIH
-522 YRFATLTLALAL
+522 YRFVTLTLAIAL

-545 KNAFFPSA
+545 KNAFFPNA
-553 TTPIFFV
+553 TTPLFFV
-560 DLWLPEGTDI
+560 DLWLPEGADI
-570 LHTEK
+570 LQTEE
-575 TVKRLESVVN
+575 TVKRLESRVN
-585 DMDDVVQVTSVT
+585 DMDQVVQVTSVT
-597 GGGAQRFTLTYAPE
+597 GGGAQRFTLTYSPE

-635 EVIRNLRA
+635 EVIEQLRT
-643 DFPDVQY
+643 DFPNVHY

-656 VGPSAKASIEARI
+656 VGPSAKASLEARI
-669 FGEDPAE
+669 FGEDPEE
-676 LRKIGARV
+676 LRKIGVRV
-684 EEIIQSEPLADSV
+684 QAIFENEPLADSV
-697 RLSWSNQEAVIVPE
+697 RLSWGNREAVIVPE

-716 ARRLGVSREA
+716 ARRLGVSRES

-735 QGQRVGVYRE
+735 QGQQVGVYRE

-803 RVRMLAVYAE
+803 RERMLAVYAE

-825 LEKIRP
+825 LERIRP
-831 KVDALELPHDYTI
+831 QVDALELPHGYSI

-851 TSSEAKGS
+851 TSSEAQTS
-859 LLASL
+859 LFSSL
-864 PMGLLGMFI
+864 PLGLLGMFI
-873 ITMLLFG
+873 ISMLLFG

-894 MMIGIVGG
+894 MMIGIIGG

-922 GMVLKNAIVL
+922 GMVLKNAVVL
-932 VEEINLQ
+932 VEEINIQL
-939 VEQQDEAFTAVVE
+939 EQQDDAFTAVVE

-987 IVFGLGVATILT
+987 IVCGLGVATVLT
-999 LIVLP
+999 LVVLP

-1009 LMRIPY
+1009 LMRISY
-1015 NEPRGS
+1015 HQ